1 MAEANLKDLTSAVYK
16 IAENS
21 PKIQKDVKDIRD
33 AIVGTD
39 GIVESIKQLTKR
51 LDDMQKKGTLSKITG
66 KSGNI
71 NDRRIIKGTS
81 SIEKTLNK
89 ILDAVSKDGGRR
101 LHADNFTRNNSMVSG
116 GMDMSSFIGVVD
128 KLKNIKLKDFVLA
141 KIKIKHLGNIMR
153 RSLNLFRSF
162 NEKNKEAE
170 KTISFTNSSI
180 EMMEKLAKVNKV
192 SWAAKRGEKTM
203 EKLFLG
209 DGKKRRGLLGLFKEI
224 DRRKKEINQ
233 SRKSLNDIRK
243 SCGSF
248 LLTSIVLVGI
258 AALSIPAML
267 GALLMKG
274 VVWLLV
280 GTFKLL
286 SKSRR
291 TVEKG
296 SLVLLLMSTSIIA
309 FGLGLGL
316 MVKAVKDMKLKDV
329 GLMMAS
335 IAGVGLTVAGI
346 GLLSVPI
353 TLGSATMLLLSASL
367 GVLGLALNYWKTF
380 DASKS
385 MDNVK
390 EAIGGL
396 RDVFGLELG
405 NSNEKKS
412 FGQRLK
418 GGVMDIAMG
427 VLNFGSSFFTMGSLL
442 LAGAALGILKKGLK
456 SWDNFDGKKSAKNIK
471 TGIGALQEAFGL
483 EDRRGQSIKSNL
495 KGFGKDFIGL
505 GSSLLQM
512 GSTFAKMGTLVLSTA
527 MMDIIRVT
535 LIPWQKYDARSAAG
549 NMKTA
554 IGALSDTFGL
564 EDRNGE
570 SVSANAK
577 GGLNDLIGLASS
589 IFQMGSTFARMGTL
603 VFATAMMDI
612 IRLTLL
618 PWEKYD
624 SSKSVGNM
632 RTAVTGLEE
641 MFGLQSSQNKTI
653 GGSIVHG
660 VTDLLSL
667 GAGLIG
673 MGDTMV
679 KMGTLLIATGAMEKI
694 KENLVTWENYNPDNS
709 ITNIRTAISGLTDVF
724 GLHKE
729 VEEKTESGFLGK
741 VGNFF
746 KKAADVVTA
755 PVRMVGNLVHAAE
768 GLTESG
774 KTFAKISALVTGSAS
789 MLSIKSAIEP
799 WSDFNPSKSITN
811 IKSTING
818 LAVGF
823 GVKNV
828 GYLSS
833 ISSPLKNTISSIN
846 KLDLDKASTMID
858 LFKSFKS
865 IGIKPFDKFTVAV
878 EKFSESCKELI
889 VSLNDFNKSSQLNS
903 NVESSSIESTNTN
916 NNNTNIT
923 NTQDLANAIAEAIKA
938 LPINVHTD
946 ISDVRLVVNGESGRK
961 VILTLDN

>member
-1 MAEANLKDLTSAVYK
+1 MPEKSLKDLTSAVYK

-39 GIVESIKQLTKR
+39 GLVESVKQLTKK

-66 KSGNI
+66 KSGNRY
-71 NDRRIIKGTS
+71 DRRIIKSTS

-89 ILDAVSKDGGRR
+89 ILDAVSKNGGKR
-101 LHADNFTRNNSMVSG
+101 LYADNFIRNNSRVSG
-116 GMDMSSFIGVVD
+116 GNDLSSFIGVVD
-128 KLKNIKLKDFVLA
+128 KLKNIKLKDFLLA
-141 KIKIKHLGNIMR
+141 KIKIKHLGKIMR
-153 RSLNLFRSF
+153 SSLNLFKSF
-162 NEKNKEAE
+162 DEKNKEAE

-192 SWAAKRGEKTM
+192 SSAAKRGEKTM

-209 DGKKRRGLLGLFKEI
+209 DGKKRKGLLGLFRKIDRDKKEI
-224 DRRKKEINQ
+224 DQ

-243 SCGSF
+243 SCSSF
-248 LLTSIVLVGI
+248 LLTSMVLVGI
-258 AALSIPAML
+258 AALSIPVML

-274 VVWLLV
+274 VVWLLI

-286 SKSRR
+286 SKSKR
-291 TVEKG
+291 TVSKG
-296 SLVLLLMSTSIIA
+296 SGVLLLMSTSIIA

-316 MVKAVKDMKLKDV
+316 MVKAIKDMKLKDV

-353 TLGSATMLLLSASL
+353 ALGSSVMLLLSASL

-385 MDNVK
+385 MNNVK

-396 RDVFGLELG
+396 RDTFGLELG
-405 NSNEKKS
+405 KGDEKKS

-418 GGVMDIAMG
+418 GGLMDIAMG
-427 VLNFGSSFFTMGSLL
+427 VLNFGSTFFIMGSLL
-442 LAGAALGILKKGLK
+442 LAGAALGILKKGLE

-483 EDRRGQSIKSNL
+483 EDRKGESIKSNI
-495 KGFGKDFIGL
+495 KGFG
-505 GSSLLQM
+505 
-512 GSTFAKMGTLVLSTA
+512 
-527 MMDIIRVT
+527 
-535 LIPWQKYDARSAAG
+535 
-549 NMKTA
+549 
-554 IGALSDTFGL
+554 
-564 EDRNGE
+564 
-570 SVSANAK
+570 
-577 GGLNDLIGLASS
+577 NDLIGLASS
-589 IFQMGSTFARMGTL
+589 IFQMGSTFTKMGTL

-612 IRLTLL
+612 IRLTLI

-624 SSKSVGNM
+624 SSKAVGNM
-632 RTAVTGLEE
+632 RTAVIGLEE

-653 GGSIVHG
+653 GGSIVG
-660 VTDLLSL
+660 GITDLLSL
-667 GAGLIG
+667 GSGLLK

-694 KENLVTWENYNPDNS
+694 KENLNVWEKYDPDNS
-709 ITNIRTAISGLTDVF
+709 ISNIRKAISGLTDVF

-729 VEEKTESGFLGK
+729 VEEKTDGGFLGK

-746 KKAADVVTA
+746 KKAADVVTT
-755 PVRMVGNLVHAAE
+755 PVRMVGNLVSAAE
-768 GLTESG
+768 GLTEGG
-774 KTFAKISALVTGSAS
+774 KTFSKLSSLVTGSAS

-799 WSDFNPSKSITN
+799 WNDFDSSKSITN
-811 IKSTING
+811 IKKTING

-823 GVKNV
+823 GANNV
-828 GYLSS
+828 GYLSL
-833 ISSPLKNTISSIN
+833 ISLPLSNTISSIN

-858 LFKSFKS
+858 LFKSFRY

-889 VSLNDFNKSSQLNS
+889 VSLNDFNKSSQSNS
-903 NVESSSIESTNTN
+903 NVESTSIESTNSNSTSV
-916 NNNTNIT
+916 T
-923 NTQDLANAIAEAIKA
+923 NTQELAEAIASAIKN
-938 LPINVHTD
+938 LNVNVRTD
-946 ISDVRLVVNGESGRK
+946 ISDVRLVVNNESGRR
-961 VILTLDN
+961 VVLTLDN

>member
-1 MAEANLKDLTSAVYK
+1 MPEKSLKDLTSAVYK

-39 GIVESIKQLTKR
+39 GLVESVKQLTKK

-66 KSGNI
+66 KSGNRY
-71 NDRRIIKGTS
+71 DRRIIKSTS
-81 SIEKTLNK
+81 SMEKTLNK
-89 ILDAVSKDGGRR
+89 ILDVVSKNGGKR
-101 LHADNFTRNNSMVSG
+101 LHADNFIRNNSRVSG
-116 GMDMSSFIGVVD
+116 SNDLSSFIGVVD
-128 KLKNIKLKDFVLA
+128 KLKNIKLKDFLLA
-141 KIKIKHLGNIMR
+141 KIKIKHLGKIMR
-153 RSLNLFRSF
+153 SSLNLFKSF
-162 NEKNKEAE
+162 DEKNKEAE

-192 SWAAKRGEKTM
+192 SSAAKRGEKTM

-209 DGKKRRGLLGLFKEI
+209 NGKKRKGLLGLFREI
-224 DRRKKEINQ
+224 DSHKKEINQ

-243 SCGSF
+243 SCSSF
-248 LLTSIVLVGI
+248 LLTSMVLVGI

-274 VVWLLV
+274 VVWLLI

-286 SKSRR
+286 SKSKR
-291 TVEKG
+291 TVSKG
-296 SLVLLLMSTSIIA
+296 SGVLLLMSTSIIA

-316 MVKAVKDMKLKDV
+316 MVKAIKDMKLKDV

-353 TLGSATMLLLSASL
+353 ALGSSVMLLLSASL

-385 MDNVK
+385 MNNVK

-396 RDVFGLELG
+396 RDTFGLELG
-405 NSNEKKS
+405 KGDEKKS

-418 GGVMDIAMG
+418 GGLMDIAMG
-427 VLNFGSSFFTMGSLL
+427 VLNFGSTFFIMGSLL
-442 LAGAALGILKKGLK
+442 LAGAALGILKKGLE

-483 EDRRGQSIKSNL
+483 EDRKGESIKSNI
-495 KGFGKDFIGL
+495 KGFG
-505 GSSLLQM
+505 
-512 GSTFAKMGTLVLSTA
+512 
-527 MMDIIRVT
+527 
-535 LIPWQKYDARSAAG
+535 
-549 NMKTA
+549 
-554 IGALSDTFGL
+554 
-564 EDRNGE
+564 
-570 SVSANAK
+570 
-577 GGLNDLIGLASS
+577 NDLIGLASS
-589 IFQMGSTFARMGTL
+589 IFQMGSTFTKMGTL

-612 IRLTLL
+612 IRLTLI

-624 SSKSVGNM
+624 SSKAVGNM
-632 RTAVTGLEE
+632 RTAVIGLEE

-653 GGSIVHG
+653 GGSIVG
-660 VTDLLSL
+660 GITDLLSL
-667 GAGLIG
+667 GSGLLK

-694 KENLVTWENYNPDNS
+694 KENLNVWEKYDPDNS
-709 ITNIRTAISGLTDVF
+709 ISNIRKAISGLTDVF
-724 GLHKE
+724 GLQKE
-729 VEEKTESGFLGK
+729 VEEKTEGGFLGK

-746 KKAADVVTA
+746 KKAADVVTT
-755 PVRMVGNLVHAAE
+755 PVRMVGNLVSAAE
-768 GLTESG
+768 GLTEGG
-774 KTFAKISALVTGSAS
+774 KTFAKLSSLVTGSAS

-799 WSDFNPSKSITN
+799 WNDFDSSKSITN
-811 IKSTING
+811 IKKTING
-818 LAVGF
+818 LSVGF
-823 GVKNV
+823 GVNNI

-833 ISSPLKNTISSIN
+833 ISLPLSNTIKSIN
-846 KLDLDKASTMID
+846 KLDLDKASTMIE
-858 LFKSFKS
+858 LFKSFRY

-889 VSLNDFNKSSQLNS
+889 VSLNDFNKSSQSNS
-903 NVESSSIESTNTN
+903 NVESTSIESTNSNSTSV
-916 NNNTNIT
+916 T
-923 NTQDLANAIAEAIKA
+923 NTQELAEAIASAIKN
-938 LPINVHTD
+938 LNVNVRTD
-946 ISDVRLVVNGESGRK
+946 ISDVRLVVNNESGRR
-961 VILTLDN
+961 VVLTLDN

>member
-1 MAEANLKDLTSAVYK
+1 MPEKSLKDLTSAVYK

-39 GIVESIKQLTKR
+39 GLVESVKQLTKK

-66 KSGNI
+66 KSGNRY
-71 NDRRIIKGTS
+71 DRRIIKSTS

-89 ILDAVSKDGGRR
+89 ILDAVSKNDGRR
-101 LHADNFTRNNSMVSG
+101 LHADNFTRNNSRVSG
-116 GMDMSSFIGVVD
+116 GNDLSSFIDVVD
-128 KLKNIKLKDFVLA
+128 KLKNIKLKDFILA
-141 KIKIKHLGNIMR
+141 KIKIKHLGKIMR
-153 RSLNLFRSF
+153 SSLNLFRSF

-192 SWAAKRGEKTM
+192 SLAAKRGEKTM
-203 EKLFLG
+203 ENLFLG
-209 DGKKRRGLLGLFKEI
+209 DGKKRKGLLGLFRKINIHKKEI
-224 DRRKKEINQ
+224 DQ

-248 LLTSIVLVGI
+248 LLTSMVLVGI

-274 VVWLLV
+274 VVWLLI

-291 TVEKG
+291 TVSKG

-335 IAGVGLTVAGI
+335 IAGVGVAVAGI
-346 GLLSVPI
+346 GLLSIPI
-353 TLGSATMLLLSASL
+353 ALGSTAMILLSASL
-367 GVLGLALNYWKTF
+367 GILGLALNYWKTF

-390 EAIGGL
+390 SAIGGL

-405 NSNEKKS
+405 KGDEKKS

-418 GGVMDIAMG
+418 GGLMDIAMS
-427 VLNFGSSFFTMGSLL
+427 VLNFGSTFFIMGSLL
-442 LAGAALGILKKGLK
+442 LAGAALGVLKKGLK
-456 SWDNFDGKKSAKNIK
+456 SWDNFDGKKSADNIK
-471 TGIGALQEAFGL
+471 KCIGTLREVFGL
-483 EDRRGQSIKSNL
+483 EDRKDESIKSNL
-495 KGFGKDFIGL
+495 KGLGKDLIGL
-505 GSSLLQM
+505 GSSFLQM
-512 GSTFAKMGTLVLSTA
+512 GSTFAKMGSLVFATA

-535 LIPWQKYDARSAAG
+535 LIPWQKYDARAAAG

-564 EDRNGE
+564 EDRKGE
-570 SVSANAK
+570 SVSAKAK

-589 IFQMGSTFARMGTL
+589 IFQMGSTFAKMGTL
-603 VFATAMMDI
+603 VFATAMMDV
-612 IRLTLL
+612 IRLTLI

-624 SSKSVGNM
+624 PSKAVGNM
-632 RTAVTGLEE
+632 RTAVIGLEE

-653 GGSIVHG
+653 GEGIVG
-660 VTDLLSL
+660 GITDLLSL
-667 GAGLIG
+667 GSGLLK

-694 KENLVTWENYNPDNS
+694 KENLNTWENYNPDNS
-709 ITNIRTAISGLTDVF
+709 ISNIRKAISGLTDVF

-729 VEEKTESGFLGK
+729 VEEKTDGGFLGK

-746 KKAADVVTA
+746 KKAADVVTT
-755 PVRMVGNLVHAAE
+755 PVRMVGNLVSAAE
-768 GLTESG
+768 GLTEGG
-774 KTFAKISALVTGSAS
+774 KTFAKLSSLVTGSAS

-799 WSDFNPSKSITN
+799 WNDFDSSKSITN
-811 IKSTING
+811 IKNAING
-818 LAVGF
+818 LAIGF
-823 GVKNV
+823 GVNNV

-858 LFKSFKS
+858 LFKSFKY

-878 EKFSESCKELI
+878 EKFSESCRELI
-889 VSLNDFNKSSQLNS
+889 ISLNDFNKSSQSNS
-903 NVESSSIESTNTN
+903 NVESTSIESTNS
-916 NNNTNIT
+916 NNTSIA
-923 NTQDLANAIAEAIKA
+923 NTQELAEAIAYAIKN
-938 LPINVHTD
+938 LNVNVRTD
-946 ISDVRLVVNGESGRK
+946 ISDVRLVVNNESGRR
-961 VILTLDN
+961 VVLTLDN

>member
-1 MAEANLKDLTSAVYK
+1 MPEKSLKDLTSAVYK

-39 GIVESIKQLTKR
+39 GLVESVKQLTKK

-66 KSGNI
+66 KSGRY
-71 NDRRIIKGTS
+71 DRRIIKSAS

-89 ILDAVSKDGGRR
+89 ILDAVSKNDGRR
-101 LHADNFTRNNSMVSG
+101 LHADNFIRNNSRVSG
-116 GMDMSSFIGVVD
+116 GNDLSSFIGVVD
-128 KLKNIKLKDFVLA
+128 KLKNIKLKDFILA
-141 KIKIKHLGNIMR
+141 KIKIKHLGKIMR
-153 RSLNLFRSF
+153 SSLNLFKSF
-162 NEKNKEAE
+162 DEKNKEAE

-180 EMMEKLAKVNKV
+180 ELMEKLAKVNKV

-209 DGKKRRGLLGLFKEI
+209 NGKKRKGLLGLFREI
-224 DRRKKEINQ
+224 DKHKDEISQ
-233 SRKSLNDIRK
+233 SRKSLDDIRK

-248 LLTSIVLVGI
+248 LLSSMVLVGI

-274 VVWLLV
+274 VVWLLI

-291 TVEKG
+291 TVSKG
-296 SLVLLLMSTSIIA
+296 SRVLLLMSTSIIA

-353 TLGSATMLLLSASL
+353 ALGSSVMLLLSASL
-367 GVLGLALNYWKTF
+367 GILGLALNYWKTF

-390 EAIGGL
+390 SAIGGL

-405 NSNEKKS
+405 KGDEKKS

-418 GGVMDIAMG
+418 GGLMDIAMG
-427 VLNFGSSFFTMGSLL
+427 VLNFGSTFFIMGSLL
-442 LAGAALGILKKGLK
+442 LAGAALGILKKGLE

-483 EDRRGQSIKSNL
+483 EDRKGQSIKSNL
-495 KGFGKDFIGL
+495 KGLGKDFIGL
-505 GSSLLQM
+505 GSSILQM
-512 GSTFAKMGTLVLSTA
+512 GSTFVKMGTLVL
-527 MMDIIRVT
+527 
-535 LIPWQKYDARSAAG
+535 
-549 NMKTA
+549 
-554 IGALSDTFGL
+554 
-564 EDRNGE
+564 
-570 SVSANAK
+570 
-577 GGLNDLIGLASS
+577 
-589 IFQMGSTFARMGTL
+589 
-603 VFATAMMDI
+603 ATAMMDI
-612 IRLTLL
+612 IRLTLI

-624 SSKSVGNM
+624 SSKAVGNM
-632 RTAVTGLEE
+632 KTAVTGLEE

-653 GGSIVHG
+653 GGSIVG
-660 VTDLLSL
+660 GITNLLSL
-667 GAGLIG
+667 GSGLLK

-679 KMGTLLIATGAMEKI
+679 KMGTLLIATGAMEMI
-694 KENLVTWENYNPDNS
+694 KENLNVWEKYNPDNS
-709 ITNIRTAISGLTDVF
+709 ISNIRKAISGLTDVF
-724 GLHKE
+724 GLQKE
-729 VEEKTESGFLGK
+729 VEEKTEGGFLSKAG
-741 VGNFF
+741 GFF
-746 KKAADVVTA
+746 KKAADVVTT
-755 PVRMVGNLVHAAE
+755 PIRMVGNLVSAAE
-768 GLTESG
+768 GLTEGG
-774 KTFAKISALVTGSAS
+774 KTFAKLSSLVTGSAS

-799 WSDFNPSKSITN
+799 WNDFDSSKSITN
-811 IKSTING
+811 IKKTING

-823 GVKNV
+823 GVNNV

-833 ISSPLKNTISSIN
+833 ITSPLKNTISSIN

-858 LFKSFKS
+858 LFKSFRY

-889 VSLNDFNKSSQLNS
+889 VSLNDFNKSSQSNS
-903 NVESSSIESTNTN
+903 NVESTSIESTNS
-916 NNNTNIT
+916 NNTSIT
-923 NTQDLANAIAEAIKA
+923 NTQELAEAIASAIKN
-938 LPINVHTD
+938 LNVNVRTD
-946 ISDVRLVVNGESGRK
+946 ISDVRLVVNNESGRR
-961 VILTLDN
+961 VVLTLDN

>member
-1 MAEANLKDLTSAVYK
+1 MPEKSLKDLTSAVYK

-39 GIVESIKQLTKR
+39 GLVESVKQLTKK

-66 KSGNI
+66 KSGNRY
-71 NDRRIIKGTS
+71 DRRIIKSTS

-89 ILDAVSKDGGRR
+89 ILDAVSKNGGKR
-101 LHADNFTRNNSMVSG
+101 LYADNFIRNNSRVSG
-116 GMDMSSFIGVVD
+116 GNDLSSFIGVVD
-128 KLKNIKLKDFVLA
+128 KLKNIKLKDFLLA
-141 KIKIKHLGNIMR
+141 KIKIKHLGKIMR
-153 RSLNLFRSF
+153 SSLNLFKSF
-162 NEKNKEAE
+162 DEKNKEAE

-180 EMMEKLAKVNKV
+180 EMMERLAKVNKV
-192 SWAAKRGEKTM
+192 SSAAKRGEKTM

-209 DGKKRRGLLGLFKEI
+209 NGKKRKGLLGLFREI
-224 DRRKKEINQ
+224 DSHKKEINQ

-243 SCGSF
+243 SCSSF
-248 LLTSIVLVGI
+248 LLTSMVLVGI

-274 VVWLLV
+274 VVWLLI

-286 SKSRR
+286 SKSKR
-291 TVEKG
+291 TVSKG
-296 SLVLLLMSTSIIA
+296 SGVLLLMSTSIIA

-316 MVKAVKDMKLKDV
+316 MVKVVKDMKLKDV

-353 TLGSATMLLLSASL
+353 ALGSSVMLLLSASL

-385 MDNVK
+385 MNNVK

-396 RDVFGLELG
+396 RDTFGLELG
-405 NSNEKKS
+405 KGDEKKS

-418 GGVMDIAMG
+418 GGLMDIAMG
-427 VLNFGSSFFTMGSLL
+427 VLNFGSTFFIMGSLL
-442 LAGAALGILKKGLK
+442 LAGAALGILKKGLE

-483 EDRRGQSIKSNL
+483 EDRKGESIKSNI
-495 KGFGKDFIGL
+495 KGFG
-505 GSSLLQM
+505 
-512 GSTFAKMGTLVLSTA
+512 
-527 MMDIIRVT
+527 
-535 LIPWQKYDARSAAG
+535 
-549 NMKTA
+549 
-554 IGALSDTFGL
+554 
-564 EDRNGE
+564 
-570 SVSANAK
+570 
-577 GGLNDLIGLASS
+577 NDLIGLASS
-589 IFQMGSTFARMGTL
+589 IFQMGSTFTKMGTL
-603 VFATAMMDI
+603 VFATAMMDV
-612 IRLTLL
+612 IRLTLI

-624 SSKSVGNM
+624 PSKAVGNM
-632 RTAVTGLEE
+632 RTAVIGLEE

-653 GGSIVHG
+653 GGSIVG
-660 VTDLLSL
+660 GITDLLSL
-667 GAGLIG
+667 GSGLLK

-679 KMGTLLIATGAMEKI
+679 KMSTLLIATGAMEKI
-694 KENLVTWENYNPDNS
+694 KENLNVWEKYDPDNS
-709 ITNIRTAISGLTDVF
+709 ISNIRKAISGLTDVF

-729 VEEKTESGFLGK
+729 VEENTDGGFLGK

-746 KKAADVVTA
+746 KKAADVVTT
-755 PVRMVGNLVHAAE
+755 PVRMVGNLVSAAE
-768 GLTESG
+768 GLTEGG
-774 KTFAKISALVTGSAS
+774 KTFAKLSSLVTGSAS

-799 WSDFNPSKSITN
+799 WNDFDSSKSITN
-811 IKSTING
+811 IKKTING
-818 LAVGF
+818 LAAGF
-823 GVKNV
+823 GANNV
-828 GYLSS
+828 GYLSL
-833 ISSPLKNTISSIN
+833 ISLPLSNTIRSIN

-858 LFKSFKS
+858 LFKSFRY

-889 VSLNDFNKSSQLNS
+889 VSLNDFNKSSQSNS
-903 NVESSSIESTNTN
+903 NVESTSIESTNSNSTSV
-916 NNNTNIT
+916 T
-923 NTQDLANAIAEAIKA
+923 NTQELAEAIASAIKN
-938 LPINVHTD
+938 LNVNVRTD
-946 ISDVRLVVNGESGRK
+946 ISDVRLVVNNESGRR
-961 VILTLDN
+961 VVLTLDN

>member
-1 MAEANLKDLTSAVYK
+1 MPEKSLKDLTSAVYK
-16 IAENS
+16 IAEKS

-39 GIVESIKQLTKR
+39 GLVESVKQLTKK
-51 LDDMQKKGTLSKITG
+51 LDDIQKKGTLSKITG
-66 KSGNI
+66 KSGNRY
-71 NDRRIIKGTS
+71 DRRIIKSTS

-89 ILDAVSKDGGRR
+89 ILDAVSNNGGKR
-101 LHADNFTRNNSMVSG
+101 LHADNFTRNNSRVSG
-116 GMDMSSFIGVVD
+116 GNDLSSFIGVVD
-128 KLKNIKLKDFVLA
+128 KLKNIKLKDFLLA
-141 KIKIKHLGNIMR
+141 KIKIKHLGKIMR
-153 RSLNLFRSF
+153 SSLNLFKSF
-162 NEKNKEAE
+162 DEKNKEAE

-192 SWAAKRGEKTM
+192 SSAAKRGEKTM

-209 DGKKRRGLLGLFKEI
+209 NGKKRKGLLGLFREI
-224 DRRKKEINQ
+224 DSHKKEINQ

-243 SCGSF
+243 SCSSF
-248 LLTSIVLVGI
+248 LLTSMVLVGI

-274 VVWLLV
+274 VVWLLI

-286 SKSRR
+286 SKSKR
-291 TVEKG
+291 TVSKG
-296 SLVLLLMSTSIIA
+296 SGVLLLMSTSIIA

-346 GLLSVPI
+346 GLLSAPI
-353 TLGSATMLLLSASL
+353 ALGSASILLLSASL

-385 MDNVK
+385 MNNVK
-390 EAIGGL
+390 ETIGGL
-396 RDVFGLELG
+396 RDTFGLELG
-405 NSNEKKS
+405 KGDEKKS

-418 GGVMDIAMG
+418 GGLMDIAMG
-427 VLNFGSSFFTMGSLL
+427 VLNFGSTFFIMGSLL
-442 LAGAALGILKKGLK
+442 LAGATLGILKKGLE

-483 EDRRGQSIKSNL
+483 EDRKGQSIKSNI
-495 KGFGKDFIGL
+495 KGFGNDLIGL
-505 GSSLLQM
+505 ASSIFQM
-512 GSTFAKMGTLVLSTA
+512 GSTFAKMGTLVFATA
-527 MMDIIRVT
+527 MMDIIRLT

-564 EDRNGE
+564 EDRKSE
-570 SVSANAK
+570 SGFANLT
-577 GGLNDLIGLASS
+577 GLGKDFLGLGSS
-589 IFQMGSTFARMGTL
+589 LLQMGSTFAKMGTL
-603 VFATAMMDI
+603 VLATAMMDI

-624 SSKSVGNM
+624 PSKSVGNM
-632 RTAVTGLEE
+632 RTAVIGLEE

-653 GGSIVHG
+653 GGSIVG
-660 VTDLLSL
+660 GITDLLSL
-667 GAGLIG
+667 GSGLLK

-694 KENLVTWENYNPDNS
+694 KENLNVWEKYDPDNS
-709 ITNIRTAISGLTDVF
+709 ISNIRKAISGLTDVF

-729 VEEKTESGFLGK
+729 VEENTDGGFLGK

-746 KKAADVVTA
+746 KKAADVVTT
-755 PVRMVGNLVHAAE
+755 PVRMVGNLVSAAE
-768 GLTESG
+768 GLTEGG
-774 KTFAKISALVTGSAS
+774 KTFAKLSSLVTGSAS

-799 WSDFNPSKSITN
+799 WNDFDSSKSITN
-811 IKSTING
+811 IKKTING

-823 GVKNV
+823 GANNV
-828 GYLSS
+828 GYLSL
-833 ISSPLKNTISSIN
+833 ISLPLSNTISSIN

-858 LFKSFKS
+858 LFKSFRY

-889 VSLNDFNKSSQLNS
+889 VSLNDFNKSSQSNS
-903 NVESSSIESTNTN
+903 NVESTSIESTNSNSTSV
-916 NNNTNIT
+916 T
-923 NTQDLANAIAEAIKA
+923 NTQELAEAIASAIKN
-938 LPINVHTD
+938 LNVNVRTD
-946 ISDVRLVVNGESGRK
+946 ISDVRLVVNNESGRR
-961 VILTLDN
+961 VVLTLDN

>member
-1 MAEANLKDLTSAVYK
+1 MPEKSLKDLTSAVYK

-39 GIVESIKQLTKR
+39 GLVESVKQLTKK

-66 KSGNI
+66 KSGNRY
-71 NDRRIIKGTS
+71 DRRIIKSTS

-89 ILDAVSKDGGRR
+89 ILDAVSNNGGKR
-101 LHADNFTRNNSMVSG
+101 LHADNFTRNNSRVSG
-116 GMDMSSFIGVVD
+116 GNDLSSFIGVVD
-128 KLKNIKLKDFVLA
+128 KLKNIKLKDFLLA
-141 KIKIKHLGNIMR
+141 KIKIKHLGKIMR
-153 RSLNLFRSF
+153 SSLNLFKSF
-162 NEKNKEAE
+162 DEKNKEAE

-209 DGKKRRGLLGLFKEI
+209 DGKKRKGLLGLFREI
-224 DRRKKEINQ
+224 DRHKKEINQ

-248 LLTSIVLVGI
+248 LLTSIILVGI

-274 VVWLLV
+274 VVWLLI

-286 SKSRR
+286 SESRR
-291 TVEKG
+291 TVSRG
-296 SLVLLLMSTSIIA
+296 SLVLLLMSTSIIT

-316 MVKAVKDMKLKDV
+316 MVKAVKGMKLKDV

-353 TLGSATMLLLSASL
+353 ALGSSVMLLLSASL
-367 GVLGLALNYWKTF
+367 GILGLALNYWKTF

-385 MDNVK
+385 MNNVK

-396 RDVFGLELG
+396 RDTFGLELG
-405 NSNEKKS
+405 KGDEKKS

-418 GGVMDIAMG
+418 GGLMDIAMG
-427 VLNFGSSFFTMGSLL
+427 VLNFGSTFFIMGSLL
-442 LAGAALGILKKGLK
+442 LAGAALGILKKGLE

-483 EDRRGQSIKSNL
+483 EDKKEQSIKSNL
-495 KGFGKDFIGL
+495 KGLGKDFIGL

-512 GSTFAKMGTLVLSTA
+512 GSTFVKMGTLVLATS

-564 EDRNGE
+564 EDRKSE
-570 SVSANAK
+570 SGFANLT
-577 GGLNDLIGLASS
+577 GLGKDFLGLGSS
-589 IFQMGSTFARMGTL
+589 LLQMGSTFAKMGTL
-603 VFATAMMDI
+603 VLATAMMDI

-624 SSKSVGNM
+624 PSKSVGNM
-632 RTAVTGLEE
+632 RTAVIGLEE

-653 GGSIVHG
+653 GGSIVG
-660 VTDLLSL
+660 GITDLLSL
-667 GAGLIG
+667 GSGLLK

-694 KENLVTWENYNPDNS
+694 KENLNVWEKYDPDNS
-709 ITNIRTAISGLTDVF
+709 ITNIRKAISGLTDVF

-729 VEEKTESGFLGK
+729 VEEKTDGGFLGK

-746 KKAADVVTA
+746 KKAADVVTT
-755 PVRMVGNLVHAAE
+755 PVRMVGNLVSVAE
-768 GLTESG
+768 GLTEGG
-774 KTFAKISALVTGSAS
+774 KTFAKLSSLVTGSAS

-799 WSDFNPSKSITN
+799 WNDFDSSKSITN
-811 IKSTING
+811 IKKTING
-818 LAVGF
+818 LSVGF
-823 GVKNV
+823 GANNV
-828 GYLSS
+828 GYLSL
-833 ISSPLKNTISSIN
+833 ISLPLSNTIRSIN

-858 LFKSFKS
+858 LFKSFRY

-889 VSLNDFNKSSQLNS
+889 VSLNDFNKSSQSDS
-903 NVESSSIESTNTN
+903 NVESTSIESTNS
-916 NNNTNIT
+916 NNTSIT
-923 NTQDLANAIAEAIKA
+923 NTQELAEAIASAIKN
-938 LPINVHTD
+938 LNVNVRTD
-946 ISDVRLVVNGESGRK
+946 ISDVRLVVNNESGRR
-961 VILTLDN
+961 VVLTLDN

>member
-1 MAEANLKDLTSAVYK
+1 MPEKSLKDLTSAVYK

-39 GIVESIKQLTKR
+39 GLVESVKQLTKK

-66 KSGNI
+66 KSGNRY
-71 NDRRIIKGTS
+71 DRRIIKSTS

-89 ILDAVSKDGGRR
+89 ILDAVSKNGGKR
-101 LHADNFTRNNSMVSG
+101 LHADNFIRNNSRVSG
-116 GMDMSSFIGVVD
+116 GNDLSSFIGVVD
-128 KLKNIKLKDFVLA
+128 KLKNIKLKDFLLA
-141 KIKIKHLGNIMR
+141 KIKIKHLGKIMR
-153 RSLNLFRSF
+153 SSLNLFKSF
-162 NEKNKEAE
+162 DEKNKEAE

-209 DGKKRRGLLGLFKEI
+209 DGKKRKGLLSLFREI
-224 DRRKKEINQ
+224 DRHKKEINQ

-248 LLTSIVLVGI
+248 LLTSMVLVGI

-274 VVWLLV
+274 VVWLLI

-286 SKSRR
+286 SNSRR
-291 TVEKG
+291 TVSKG

-335 IAGVGLTVAGI
+335 IAGVGLAVAGI
-346 GLLSVPI
+346 GLLSIPI
-353 TLGSATMLLLSASL
+353 ALGSAAMILLGASL
-367 GVLGLALNYWKTF
+367 GVLKKGLESWDNF

-385 MDNVK
+385 MNNVK

-396 RDVFGLELG
+396 RDTFGLELG
-405 NSNEKKS
+405 KGDEKKS

-418 GGVMDIAMG
+418 GGLMDIAMG
-427 VLNFGSSFFTMGSLL
+427 VLNFGSTFFIMGSLL
-442 LAGAALGILKKGLK
+442 LAGAALGILKKGLE

-483 EDRRGQSIKSNL
+483 EDRKGQSIKSNL
-495 KGFGKDFIGL
+495 TGL
-505 GSSLLQM
+505 G
-512 GSTFAKMGTLVLSTA
+512 
-527 MMDIIRVT
+527 
-535 LIPWQKYDARSAAG
+535 
-549 NMKTA
+549 
-554 IGALSDTFGL
+554 
-564 EDRNGE
+564 
-570 SVSANAK
+570 
-577 GGLNDLIGLASS
+577 NDLIGLASS
-589 IFQMGSTFARMGTL
+589 IFQMGSTFAKMGTL

-612 IRLTLL
+612 IRLTLI

-624 SSKSVGNM
+624 SSKAVGNM
-632 RTAVTGLEE
+632 RTAVIGLEE

-653 GGSIVHG
+653 GGSIVG
-660 VTDLLSL
+660 GITDLLSL
-667 GAGLIG
+667 GSGLLK

-694 KENLVTWENYNPDNS
+694 KENLNVWEKYDPDNS
-709 ITNIRTAISGLTDVF
+709 ISNIRKAISGLTDVF
-724 GLHKE
+724 GLQKE
-729 VEEKTESGFLGK
+729 VEEKTEGGFLGK

-746 KKAADVVTA
+746 KKAADVVTT
-755 PVRMVGNLVHAAE
+755 PVRMVGNLVSAAE
-768 GLTESG
+768 GLTEGG
-774 KTFAKISALVTGSAS
+774 KTFAKLSSLVTGSAS

-799 WSDFNPSKSITN
+799 WNDFDSSKSITN
-811 IKSTING
+811 IKKTING

-823 GVKNV
+823 GANNV
-828 GYLSS
+828 GYLSL
-833 ISSPLKNTISSIN
+833 ISLPLSNTISSIN

-858 LFKSFKS
+858 LFKSFRY

-889 VSLNDFNKSSQLNS
+889 VSLNDFNKSSQSNS
-903 NVESSSIESTNTN
+903 NVESTSIESTNS
-916 NNNTNIT
+916 NNTSVT
-923 NTQDLANAIAEAIKA
+923 NTQELAEAIASAIKN
-938 LPINVHTD
+938 LNVNVRTD
-946 ISDVRLVVNGESGRK
+946 ISDVRLVVNNESGRR
-961 VILTLDN
+961 VVLTLDN

>member
-1 MAEANLKDLTSAVYK
+1 MPEKSLKDLTSAVYK

-39 GIVESIKQLTKR
+39 GLVESVKQLTKK

-66 KSGNI
+66 KSGNRY
-71 NDRRIIKGTS
+71 DRRIIKSTS
-81 SIEKTLNK
+81 SMEKTLNK
-89 ILDAVSKDGGRR
+89 ILDVVSKNGGKR
-101 LHADNFTRNNSMVSG
+101 LHADNFIRNNSRVSG
-116 GMDMSSFIGVVD
+116 SNDLSSFIGVVD
-128 KLKNIKLKDFVLA
+128 KLKNIKLKDFLLA
-141 KIKIKHLGNIMR
+141 KIKIKHLGKIMR
-153 RSLNLFRSF
+153 SSLNLFRSF

-192 SWAAKRGEKTM
+192 SLAAQRGEKTM
-203 EKLFLG
+203 ENLFLG
-209 DGKKRRGLLGLFKEI
+209 DGKKRKGLLGLFRKINRHKKEI
-224 DRRKKEINQ
+224 DQ

-248 LLTSIVLVGI
+248 LLTSMVLVGI

-274 VVWLLV
+274 VVWLLI

-286 SKSRR
+286 SKSKR
-291 TVEKG
+291 TVSKG
-296 SLVLLLMSTSIIA
+296 SGVLLLMSTSIIA

-353 TLGSATMLLLSASL
+353 ALGSSVMLLLSASL

-385 MDNVK
+385 MNNVK

-396 RDVFGLELG
+396 RDTFGLELG
-405 NSNEKKS
+405 KGDEKKS

-418 GGVMDIAMG
+418 GGLMDIAMS
-427 VLNFGSSFFTMGSLL
+427 VLNFGSTFFIMGSLL

-483 EDRRGQSIKSNL
+483 EDRKGESIKSNI
-495 KGFGKDFIGL
+495 KGFG
-505 GSSLLQM
+505 
-512 GSTFAKMGTLVLSTA
+512 
-527 MMDIIRVT
+527 
-535 LIPWQKYDARSAAG
+535 
-549 NMKTA
+549 
-554 IGALSDTFGL
+554 
-564 EDRNGE
+564 
-570 SVSANAK
+570 
-577 GGLNDLIGLASS
+577 NDLIGLASS
-589 IFQMGSTFARMGTL
+589 IFQMGSTFTKMGTL

-612 IRLTLL
+612 IRLTLI

-624 SSKSVGNM
+624 SSKAVGNM
-632 RTAVTGLEE
+632 RTAVIGLEE

-653 GGSIVHG
+653 GGSIVG
-660 VTDLLSL
+660 GITDLLSL
-667 GAGLIG
+667 GSGLLK

-694 KENLVTWENYNPDNS
+694 KENLNVWEKYDPDNS
-709 ITNIRTAISGLTDVF
+709 ISNIRKAISGLTDVF

-729 VEEKTESGFLGK
+729 VEENTDGGFLGK

-746 KKAADVVTA
+746 KKAADVVTT
-755 PVRMVGNLVHAAE
+755 PVRMVGNLVSAAE
-768 GLTESG
+768 GLTEGG
-774 KTFAKISALVTGSAS
+774 KTFAKLSSLVTGSAS

-799 WSDFNPSKSITN
+799 WNDFDSSKSITN
-811 IKSTING
+811 IKKTING
-818 LAVGF
+818 LAAGF
-823 GVKNV
+823 GANNV
-828 GYLSS
+828 GYLSL
-833 ISSPLKNTISSIN
+833 ISLPLSNTIRSIN

-858 LFKSFKS
+858 LFKSFRY

-889 VSLNDFNKSSQLNS
+889 VSLNDFNKSSQSNS
-903 NVESSSIESTNTN
+903 NVESTSIESTNN
-916 NNNTNIT
+916 NSTSVT
-923 NTQDLANAIAEAIKA
+923 NTQELAEAIASAIKN
-938 LPINVHTD
+938 LNVNVRTD
-946 ISDVRLVVNGESGRK
+946 ISDVRLVVNNESGRR
-961 VILTLDN
+961 VVLTLDN

>member
-1 MAEANLKDLTSAVYK
+1 MPEKSLKDLTNAVYK

-39 GIVESIKQLTKR
+39 GLVESVKQLTKK

-66 KSGNI
+66 KSGNRY
-71 NDRRIIKGTS
+71 DRRIIKSTS

-89 ILDAVSKDGGRR
+89 ILDAVSNNGGKR
-101 LHADNFTRNNSMVSG
+101 LHADNFTRNNSRVSG
-116 GMDMSSFIGVVD
+116 GNDLSSFIGVVD
-128 KLKNIKLKDFVLA
+128 KLKNIKLKDFLLA
-141 KIKIKHLGNIMR
+141 KIKIKHLGKIMR
-153 RSLNLFRSF
+153 SSLNLFKSF
-162 NEKNKEAE
+162 DEKNKEAE

-192 SWAAKRGEKTM
+192 SWAAERGEKTM

-209 DGKKRRGLLGLFKEI
+209 NGKKRKGLLGLFREI
-224 DRRKKEINQ
+224 DSHKKEINQ

-243 SCGSF
+243 SCSSF
-248 LLTSIVLVGI
+248 LLTSMVLVGI

-274 VVWLLV
+274 VVWLLI

-286 SKSRR
+286 SKSKR
-291 TVEKG
+291 TVSKG
-296 SLVLLLMSTSIIA
+296 SGVLLLMSTSIIA

-346 GLLSVPI
+346 GLLSAPI
-353 TLGSATMLLLSASL
+353 ALGSASILLLSASL

-390 EAIGGL
+390 AVIGGL
-396 RDVFGLELG
+396 RDTFGLELG
-405 NSNEKKS
+405 KGDEKKS

-418 GGVMDIAMG
+418 GGLMDIAMG
-427 VLNFGSSFFTMGSLL
+427 VLNFGSTFFTMGSLL
-442 LAGAALGILKKGLK
+442 LAGAALGILKKGLE

-483 EDRRGQSIKSNL
+483 EDRKGESIKSNI
-495 KGFGKDFIGL
+495 KGFG
-505 GSSLLQM
+505 
-512 GSTFAKMGTLVLSTA
+512 
-527 MMDIIRVT
+527 
-535 LIPWQKYDARSAAG
+535 
-549 NMKTA
+549 
-554 IGALSDTFGL
+554 
-564 EDRNGE
+564 
-570 SVSANAK
+570 
-577 GGLNDLIGLASS
+577 NDLIGLASS
-589 IFQMGSTFARMGTL
+589 IFQMGSTFAKMGTL

-624 SSKSVGNM
+624 SSKAVGNM
-632 RTAVTGLEE
+632 RTAVIGLEE

-653 GGSIVHG
+653 GGSIVG
-660 VTDLLSL
+660 GITDLLSL
-667 GAGLIG
+667 GSGLLK

-694 KENLVTWENYNPDNS
+694 KENLNVWEKYDPDNS
-709 ITNIRTAISGLTDVF
+709 ISNIRKAISGLTDVF
-724 GLHKE
+724 GLQKE
-729 VEEKTESGFLGK
+729 VEEKTEGGFLGK

-746 KKAADVVTA
+746 KKAADVVTT
-755 PVRMVGNLVHAAE
+755 PVRMVGNLVSAAE
-768 GLTESG
+768 GLTEGG
-774 KTFAKISALVTGSAS
+774 KTFAKLSSLVTGSAS

-799 WSDFNPSKSITN
+799 WNDFDSSKSITN
-811 IKSTING
+811 IKKTING
-818 LAVGF
+818 LSVGF
-823 GVKNV
+823 GVNNV

-833 ISSPLKNTISSIN
+833 ISLPLSNTIKSIN

-858 LFKSFKS
+858 LFKSFRY

-889 VSLNDFNKSSQLNS
+889 VSLNDFNKSSQSNS
-903 NVESSSIESTNTN
+903 NVESTSIESTNSNSTSV
-916 NNNTNIT
+916 T
-923 NTQDLANAIAEAIKA
+923 NTQELAEAIASAIKN
-938 LPINVHTD
+938 LNVNVRTD
-946 ISDVRLVVNGESGRK
+946 ISDVRLVVNNESGRR
-961 VILTLDN
+961 VVLTLDN

>member
-1 MAEANLKDLTSAVYK
+1 MPEKSLKDLTSAVYK

-39 GIVESIKQLTKR
+39 GLVESVKQLTKK

-66 KSGNI
+66 KSGNRY
-71 NDRRIIKGTS
+71 DRRIIKSTS

-89 ILDAVSKDGGRR
+89 ILDAVSKNGGKR
-101 LHADNFTRNNSMVSG
+101 LYADNFIRNNSRVSG
-116 GMDMSSFIGVVD
+116 GNDLSSFIGVVY
-128 KLKNIKLKDFVLA
+128 KLKNIKLKDFLLA
-141 KIKIKHLGNIMR
+141 KIKIKHLGKIMR
-153 RSLNLFRSF
+153 SSLNLFKSF
-162 NEKNKEAE
+162 DEKNKEAE

-192 SWAAKRGEKTM
+192 SSAAKRGEKTM

-209 DGKKRRGLLGLFKEI
+209 NGKKRKGLLGLFREI
-224 DRRKKEINQ
+224 DSHKKEINQ

-243 SCGSF
+243 SCSSF
-248 LLTSIVLVGI
+248 LLTSMVLVGI

-274 VVWLLV
+274 VVWLLI

-286 SKSRR
+286 SKSKR
-291 TVEKG
+291 TVSKG
-296 SLVLLLMSTSIIA
+296 SGVLLLMSTSIIA

-316 MVKAVKDMKLKDV
+316 MVKVVKDMKLKDV

-353 TLGSATMLLLSASL
+353 TLGSSVMLLLSASL

-385 MDNVK
+385 MNNVK

-396 RDVFGLELG
+396 RDTFGLELG
-405 NSNEKKS
+405 KGDEKKS

-418 GGVMDIAMG
+418 GGLMDIAMG
-427 VLNFGSSFFTMGSLL
+427 VLNFGSTFFIMGSLL
-442 LAGAALGILKKGLK
+442 LAGATLGILKKGLE

-483 EDRRGQSIKSNL
+483 EDRKGESIKSNI
-495 KGFGKDFIGL
+495 KGFG
-505 GSSLLQM
+505 
-512 GSTFAKMGTLVLSTA
+512 
-527 MMDIIRVT
+527 
-535 LIPWQKYDARSAAG
+535 
-549 NMKTA
+549 
-554 IGALSDTFGL
+554 
-564 EDRNGE
+564 
-570 SVSANAK
+570 
-577 GGLNDLIGLASS
+577 NDLIGLASS
-589 IFQMGSTFARMGTL
+589 IFQMGSTFTKMGTL

-612 IRLTLL
+612 IRLTLI

-624 SSKSVGNM
+624 SSKAVGNM
-632 RTAVTGLEE
+632 RTAVIGLEE

-653 GGSIVHG
+653 GGSIVG
-660 VTDLLSL
+660 GITDLLSL
-667 GAGLIG
+667 GSGLLK

-694 KENLVTWENYNPDNS
+694 KENLNVWEKYDPDNS
-709 ITNIRTAISGLTDVF
+709 ISNIRKAISGLTDVF

-729 VEEKTESGFLGK
+729 VEENTDGGFLGK

-746 KKAADVVTA
+746 KKAADVVTT
-755 PVRMVGNLVHAAE
+755 PVRMVGNLVSAAE
-768 GLTESG
+768 GLTEGG
-774 KTFAKISALVTGSAS
+774 KTFAKLSSLVTGSAS

-799 WSDFNPSKSITN
+799 WNDFDSSKSITN
-811 IKSTING
+811 IKKTING
-818 LAVGF
+818 LAAGF
-823 GVKNV
+823 GANNV
-828 GYLSS
+828 GYLSL
-833 ISSPLKNTISSIN
+833 ISLPLSNTIRSIN

-858 LFKSFKS
+858 LFKSFRY

-889 VSLNDFNKSSQLNS
+889 VSLNDFNKSSQSNS
-903 NVESSSIESTNTN
+903 NVESTSIESTNSNSTSV
-916 NNNTNIT
+916 T
-923 NTQDLANAIAEAIKA
+923 NTQELAEAIASAIKN
-938 LPINVHTD
+938 LNVNVRTD
-946 ISDVRLVVNGESGRK
+946 ISDVRLVVNNESGRR
-961 VILTLDN
+961 VVLTLDN

>member
-1 MAEANLKDLTSAVYK
+1 MPEKSLKDLTSAVYK

-39 GIVESIKQLTKR
+39 GLVESVKQLTKR

-66 KSGNI
+66 KSGNRY
-71 NDRRIIKGTS
+71 DRRIIKSTS

-89 ILDAVSKDGGRR
+89 ILDAVSKNDGKR
-101 LHADNFTRNNSMVSG
+101 LHADNFTRNNSRVSDG
-116 GMDMSSFIGVVD
+116 NDLSSFIGVVD
-128 KLKNIKLKDFVLA
+128 KLKNIKLKDFLLA
-141 KIKIKHLGNIMR
+141 KIKIKHLGKIMR
-153 RSLNLFRSF
+153 SSLNLFKSF
-162 NEKNKEAE
+162 DEKNKEAE

-192 SWAAKRGEKTM
+192 SSAAKRGENTM

-209 DGKKRRGLLGLFKEI
+209 DGKKRKGLLGLFRKIDRHKKEI
-224 DRRKKEINQ
+224 DQ

-243 SCGSF
+243 SCSSF
-248 LLTSIVLVGI
+248 LLTSMVLVGI

-274 VVWLLV
+274 VVWLLI

-286 SKSRR
+286 SESRR
-291 TVEKG
+291 TVSKG
-296 SLVLLLMSTSIIA
+296 SGVLLLMSTSIIA

-316 MVKAVKDMKLKDV
+316 MVKTVKDMKLKDV

-353 TLGSATMLLLSASL
+353 ALGSSVMLLLSASL
-367 GVLGLALNYWKTF
+367 GILGLTLNYWKTF

-385 MDNVK
+385 MNNVK

-396 RDVFGLELG
+396 RDTFGLELG
-405 NSNEKKS
+405 KGDEKKS

-418 GGVMDIAMG
+418 GGLMDIAMG
-427 VLNFGSSFFTMGSLL
+427 VLNFGSTFFIMGSLL
-442 LAGAALGILKKGLK
+442 LAGAALGILKKGLE

-471 TGIGALQEAFGL
+471 TGIGVLQEAFGL
-483 EDRRGQSIKSNL
+483 EDRKGQSIKSNL
-495 KGFGKDFIGL
+495 KGLGKDFIGL

-512 GSTFAKMGTLVLSTA
+512 GSTFAKMGTLVL
-527 MMDIIRVT
+527 
-535 LIPWQKYDARSAAG
+535 
-549 NMKTA
+549 
-554 IGALSDTFGL
+554 
-564 EDRNGE
+564 
-570 SVSANAK
+570 
-577 GGLNDLIGLASS
+577 
-589 IFQMGSTFARMGTL
+589 
-603 VFATAMMDI
+603 ATAMMDI

-624 SSKSVGNM
+624 PSKSVGNM

-653 GGSIVHG
+653 GGSIVG
-660 VTDLLSL
+660 GITDLLSL
-667 GAGLIG
+667 GSGLLK

-709 ITNIRTAISGLTDVF
+709 IANIRNAISGLTDVF

-729 VEEKTESGFLGK
+729 VEEKTDGGFLGK

-746 KKAADVVTA
+746 KKAADVVTT
-755 PVRMVGNLVHAAE
+755 PVRMVGNLVSAAE
-768 GLTESG
+768 GLTEGG
-774 KTFAKISALVTGSAS
+774 KTFAKLSSLVTGSAS

-799 WSDFNPSKSITN
+799 WNDFDSSKSITN
-811 IKSTING
+811 IKKTING

-823 GVKNV
+823 GANNV
-828 GYLSS
+828 GYLSL
-833 ISSPLKNTISSIN
+833 ISLPLSNTISSIN

-858 LFKSFKS
+858 LFKSFRY

-889 VSLNDFNKSSQLNS
+889 VSLNDFNTSQSNS
-903 NVESSSIESTNTN
+903 NVESTSIESTNS
-916 NNNTNIT
+916 NNTSVT
-923 NTQDLANAIAEAIKA
+923 NTQELAEAIASAIKN
-938 LPINVHTD
+938 LNVNVRTD
-946 ISDVRLVVNGESGRK
+946 ISDVRLVVNNESGRR
-961 VILTLDN
+961 VVLTLDN

>member
-1 MAEANLKDLTSAVYK
+1 MPEKSLKDLTSAVYK

-39 GIVESIKQLTKR
+39 GLVESVKQLTKK

-66 KSGNI
+66 KSGNRY
-71 NDRRIIKGTS
+71 DRRIIKSTS

-89 ILDAVSKDGGRR
+89 ILDAVSKNGGKR
-101 LHADNFTRNNSMVSG
+101 LHADNFTRNNSRVSG
-116 GMDMSSFIGVVD
+116 SNDLSSFIGVVD
-128 KLKNIKLKDFVLA
+128 KLKNIKLKDFLLA
-141 KIKIKHLGNIMR
+141 KIKIKHLGKIMR
-153 RSLNLFRSF
+153 SSLNLFKSF
-162 NEKNKEAE
+162 DEKNKEAE

-209 DGKKRRGLLGLFKEI
+209 DGKKRKGLLGLFKKI
-224 DRRKKEINQ
+224 NIHKKEIDQ

-248 LLTSIVLVGI
+248 LLTSIILVGI

-274 VVWLLV
+274 VVWLLI

-291 TVEKG
+291 TVSKG

-353 TLGSATMLLLSASL
+353 ALGSSVMLLLSASL
-367 GVLGLALNYWKTF
+367 GILGLALNYWKTF

-385 MDNVK
+385 MNNVK

-396 RDVFGLELG
+396 RDTFGLELG
-405 NSNEKKS
+405 KGDEKKS

-418 GGVMDIAMG
+418 GGLMDIAMG
-427 VLNFGSSFFTMGSLL
+427 VLNFGSTFFIMGSLL
-442 LAGAALGILKKGLK
+442 LAGAALGILKKGLE

-483 EDRRGQSIKSNL
+483 EDRKGQSIKSNL
-495 KGFGKDFIGL
+495 TGLGKDFIGL

-512 GSTFAKMGTLVLSTA
+512 GSTFAKMGTLVLATA

-564 EDRNGE
+564 EDRKGE
-570 SVSANAK
+570 SVSANIK
-577 GGLNDLIGLASS
+577 GGIKDFIGLGSS
-589 IFQMGSTFARMGTL
+589 LLQMGSTFAKMGTL
-603 VFATAMMDI
+603 VLATAMMDI

-624 SSKSVGNM
+624 PSKSVGNM

-653 GGSIVHG
+653 GGSIVG
-660 VTDLLSL
+660 GITDLLSL
-667 GAGLIG
+667 GSGLLK

-709 ITNIRTAISGLTDVF
+709 IANIRSAISGLTDVF

-729 VEEKTESGFLGK
+729 VEEKTDGGFLGK

-746 KKAADVVTA
+746 KKAADVVTT
-755 PVRMVGNLVHAAE
+755 PVRMVGNLVSAAE
-768 GLTESG
+768 GLTEGG
-774 KTFAKISALVTGSAS
+774 KTFAKLSSLVTGSAS

-799 WSDFNPSKSITN
+799 WNDFDSSKSITN
-811 IKSTING
+811 IKKTING

-823 GVKNV
+823 GANNV
-828 GYLSS
+828 GYLSL
-833 ISSPLKNTISSIN
+833 ISLPLSNTISSIN

-858 LFKSFKS
+858 LFKSFRY

-889 VSLNDFNKSSQLNS
+889 VSLNDFNKSSQSNS
-903 NVESSSIESTNTN
+903 NVESTSIESTNS
-916 NNNTNIT
+916 NNTSVT
-923 NTQDLANAIAEAIKA
+923 NTQELAEAIASAIKN
-938 LPINVHTD
+938 LNVNVRTD
-946 ISDVRLVVNGESGRK
+946 ISDVRLVVNNESGRR
-961 VILTLDN
+961 VVLTLDN

>member
-1 MAEANLKDLTSAVYK
+1 MPEKSLKDLTSAVYK

-33 AIVGTD
+33 AIVGMD
-39 GIVESIKQLTKR
+39 GLVESVKQLTKK

-66 KSGNI
+66 KSGNRY
-71 NDRRIIKGTS
+71 DTRIIKSTS
-81 SIEKTLNK
+81 SMEKTLNK
-89 ILDAVSKDGGRR
+89 ILDAVSKNGGRR
-101 LHADNFTRNNSMVSG
+101 LHADNFTRNNLRVSG
-116 GMDMSSFIGVVD
+116 GNDLSSFIGVVD
-128 KLKNIKLKDFVLA
+128 KLKNIKLKDFLLA
-141 KIKIKHLGNIMR
+141 KIKIKHLGKIMR
-153 RSLNLFRSF
+153 RSLNLFKSF
-162 NEKNKEAE
+162 DEKNKEVE

-209 DGKKRRGLLGLFKEI
+209 DGKKRKGLLGLFRKIDRDKKEI
-224 DRRKKEINQ
+224 DQ

-243 SCGSF
+243 SCSSF
-248 LLTSIVLVGI
+248 LLTSMVLVGI

-274 VVWLLV
+274 VVWLLI

-291 TVEKG
+291 TVSKG
-296 SLVLLLMSTSIIA
+296 SGVLLLMSTSIIA

-316 MVKAVKDMKLKDV
+316 MTKVVKDMKLKDV

-353 TLGSATMLLLSASL
+353 ALGSASILLLSASL

-390 EAIGGL
+390 AAIGGL
-396 RDVFGLELG
+396 RDTFGLELG
-405 NSNEKKS
+405 KGDEKKS

-418 GGVMDIAMG
+418 GGLMDIAMG
-427 VLNFGSSFFTMGSLL
+427 VLNFGSTFFTMGSLL
-442 LAGAALGILKKGLK
+442 LAGAALGILKKGLE

-483 EDRRGQSIKSNL
+483 EDRKGQSIKSNL
-495 KGFGKDFIGL
+495 TGLGKDFLGL

-512 GSTFAKMGTLVLSTA
+512 GSTFAKMGTLVL
-527 MMDIIRVT
+527 
-535 LIPWQKYDARSAAG
+535 
-549 NMKTA
+549 
-554 IGALSDTFGL
+554 
-564 EDRNGE
+564 
-570 SVSANAK
+570 
-577 GGLNDLIGLASS
+577 
-589 IFQMGSTFARMGTL
+589 
-603 VFATAMMDI
+603 ATAMMDI
-612 IRLTLL
+612 IRLTLI

-624 SSKSVGNM
+624 PSKSVGNM

-653 GGSIVHG
+653 GGSIVG
-660 VTDLLSL
+660 GITDLLSL
-667 GAGLIG
+667 GSGLLK

-679 KMGTLLIATGAMEKI
+679 KMGTLLIATGAMERI

-709 ITNIRTAISGLTDVF
+709 IANIRSAISGLTDVF

-729 VEEKTESGFLGK
+729 VEEKTDGGFLGK

-746 KKAADVVTA
+746 KKTADVVTT
-755 PVRMVGNLVHAAE
+755 PVRMVGNLVSAAE
-768 GLTESG
+768 GLAEGG
-774 KTFAKISALVTGSAS
+774 KTFAKLSSLVTGSAS

-799 WSDFNPSKSITN
+799 WNDFDSSKSITN
-811 IKSTING
+811 IKKTING

-823 GVKNV
+823 GANNV
-828 GYLSS
+828 GYLSL
-833 ISSPLKNTISSIN
+833 ISLPLSNTISSIN

-858 LFKSFKS
+858 LFKSFRY

-889 VSLNDFNKSSQLNS
+889 VSLNDFNKSSQSNS
-903 NVESSSIESTNTN
+903 NVESTSIESTNS
-916 NNNTNIT
+916 NNTSIT
-923 NTQDLANAIAEAIKA
+923 NTQELAEAIASAIKN
-938 LPINVHTD
+938 LNVNVRTD
-946 ISDVRLVVNGESGRK
+946 ISDVRLVVNNESGRR
-961 VILTLDN
+961 VVLTLDN

>member
-1 MAEANLKDLTSAVYK
+1 MPEKSLKDLTSAVYK

-39 GIVESIKQLTKR
+39 GLVESVKQLTKK

-66 KSGNI
+66 KSGNRY
-71 NDRRIIKGTS
+71 DRRIIKSTS

-89 ILDAVSKDGGRR
+89 ILDAVSKNGGKR
-101 LHADNFTRNNSMVSG
+101 LHADNFIRNNSRVSG
-116 GMDMSSFIGVVD
+116 GNDLSSFIGVVD
-128 KLKNIKLKDFVLA
+128 KLKNIKLKDFLLA
-141 KIKIKHLGNIMR
+141 KIKIKHLGKIMR

-209 DGKKRRGLLGLFKEI
+209 DGKKRKGLLGLFRYIYIHKKVI
-224 DRRKKEINQ
+224 DQ

-248 LLTSIVLVGI
+248 LLTSIILVGI

-274 VVWLLV
+274 VVWLLI

-286 SKSRR
+286 SKSKR
-291 TVEKG
+291 TVSKG
-296 SLVLLLMSTSIIA
+296 SLALLLMSTSIIA

-353 TLGSATMLLLSASL
+353 ALGSASILLLSASL
-367 GVLGLALNYWKTF
+367 GVLGLALNYWKTI

-385 MDNVK
+385 MNNVK

-396 RDVFGLELG
+396 RDTFGLELG
-405 NSNEKKS
+405 KGDEKKS

-418 GGVMDIAMG
+418 GGLMDIAMG
-427 VLNFGSSFFTMGSLL
+427 VLNFGSTFFTMGSLL
-442 LAGAALGILKKGLK
+442 LAGASLGILKKGLE

-483 EDRRGQSIKSNL
+483 KDRKGESIKSNI
-495 KGFGKDFIGL
+495 KGFG
-505 GSSLLQM
+505 
-512 GSTFAKMGTLVLSTA
+512 
-527 MMDIIRVT
+527 
-535 LIPWQKYDARSAAG
+535 
-549 NMKTA
+549 
-554 IGALSDTFGL
+554 
-564 EDRNGE
+564 
-570 SVSANAK
+570 
-577 GGLNDLIGLASS
+577 NDLIGLASS
-589 IFQMGSTFARMGTL
+589 IFQMGSTFAKMGTL

-612 IRLTLL
+612 IRLTLI

-624 SSKSVGNM
+624 SSKAVGNM
-632 RTAVTGLEE
+632 RTAVIGLEE

-653 GGSIVHG
+653 GGSIVG
-660 VTDLLSL
+660 GITDLLSL
-667 GAGLIG
+667 GSGLLK

-679 KMGTLLIATGAMEKI
+679 KMGTLLIATGAMERI
-694 KENLVTWENYNPDNS
+694 KEYLVTWENYNPDNS
-709 ITNIRTAISGLTDVF
+709 IANIRSAISGLTDVF

-729 VEEKTESGFLGK
+729 VEEKTDGGFLGK

-746 KKAADVVTA
+746 KKAADVVTT
-755 PVRMVGNLVHAAE
+755 PVRMVGNLVSAAE
-768 GLTESG
+768 GLTEGG
-774 KTFAKISALVTGSAS
+774 KTFSKLSSLVTGSAS

-799 WSDFNPSKSITN
+799 WNDFDSSKSITN
-811 IKSTING
+811 IKKTING

-823 GVKNV
+823 GANNV
-828 GYLSS
+828 GYLSL
-833 ISSPLKNTISSIN
+833 ISLPLSNTISSIN

-858 LFKSFKS
+858 LFKSFRY

-903 NVESSSIESTNTN
+903 NVESTSIESTNS
-916 NNNTNIT
+916 NNTSIT
-923 NTQDLANAIAEAIKA
+923 NTQELAEAIASAIKN
-938 LPINVHTD
+938 LNVNVRTD
-946 ISDVRLVVNGESGRK
+946 ISDVRLVVNNESGRR
-961 VILTLDN
+961 VVLTLDN

>member
-1 MAEANLKDLTSAVYK
+1 MPEKSLKDLTSAVYR

-39 GIVESIKQLTKR
+39 GLVESVKQLTKK

-66 KSGNI
+66 KSGNRY
-71 NDRRIIKGTS
+71 DRRIIKSTS

-89 ILDAVSKDGGRR
+89 ILDAVSKNDGKR
-101 LHADNFTRNNSMVSG
+101 LHADNFIRNNSRVSG
-116 GMDMSSFIGVVD
+116 GNDLSSFIGVVD
-128 KLKNIKLKDFVLA
+128 KLKNIKLKDFLLA
-141 KIKIKHLGNIMR
+141 KIKIKHLGKIMR
-153 RSLNLFRSF
+153 SSLNLFRSF
-162 NEKNKEAE
+162 DEKNKEAE

-209 DGKKRRGLLGLFKEI
+209 DGKKRKGLLGLFRKIDRHKKEI
-224 DRRKKEINQ
+224 DQ

-243 SCGSF
+243 SCSSF
-248 LLTSIVLVGI
+248 LLTSMVLVGI

-274 VVWLLV
+274 VVWLLI
-280 GTFKLL
+280 GTFNLL

-291 TVEKG
+291 TVSKG
-296 SLVLLLMSTSIIA
+296 SAVLLLMSTSIIA

-316 MVKAVKDMKLKDV
+316 MVKTVKDMKLKDV

-353 TLGSATMLLLSASL
+353 ALGSSVMLLLSASL
-367 GVLGLALNYWKTF
+367 GILGLALNYWKTF

-385 MDNVK
+385 MNNVK

-396 RDVFGLELG
+396 RDTFGLELG
-405 NSNEKKS
+405 KGDEKKS

-418 GGVMDIAMG
+418 GGLMDIAMG
-427 VLNFGSSFFTMGSLL
+427 VLNFGSTFFIMGSLL
-442 LAGAALGILKKGLK
+442 LAGAALGILKKGLE
-456 SWDNFDGKKSAKNIK
+456 SWDNFDGKKSADNIK
-471 TGIGALQEAFGL
+471 TGIGALQDAFGL
-483 EDRRGQSIKSNL
+483 EDRKGESVKSNL
-495 KGFGKDFIGL
+495 KGLGKDLIGLGSSLLQMGSTFAKMGTLVLATSMMDVIRLTLIPWEKYDARAAAGNMKIAVSSLSDAFGLEDRKGESVSANIKGGIKDFIGL

-512 GSTFAKMGTLVLSTA
+512 GSTFAKMGTLVL
-527 MMDIIRVT
+527 
-535 LIPWQKYDARSAAG
+535 
-549 NMKTA
+549 
-554 IGALSDTFGL
+554 
-564 EDRNGE
+564 
-570 SVSANAK
+570 
-577 GGLNDLIGLASS
+577 
-589 IFQMGSTFARMGTL
+589 
-603 VFATAMMDI
+603 ATAMMDI

-624 SSKSVGNM
+624 PSKSVGNM
-632 RTAVTGLEE
+632 RTAVIGLEE

-653 GGSIVHG
+653 GGSIVG
-660 VTDLLSL
+660 GITDLLSL
-667 GAGLIG
+667 GSGLLK

-679 KMGTLLIATGAMEKI
+679 KMGTLLIATGAMERI
-694 KENLVTWENYNPDNS
+694 KDNLVTWENYNPDNS
-709 ITNIRTAISGLTDVF
+709 IANIRSAILGLTDVF

-729 VEEKTESGFLGK
+729 VEEKTDGGFLGK

-746 KKAADVVTA
+746 KKAADVVTT
-755 PVRMVGNLVHAAE
+755 PVRMVGNLVSAAE
-768 GLTESG
+768 GLTEGG
-774 KTFAKISALVTGSAS
+774 KTFAKLSSLVTGSAS

-799 WSDFNPSKSITN
+799 WNDFDSSKSITN
-811 IKSTING
+811 IKKTING

-823 GVKNV
+823 GANNV
-828 GYLSS
+828 GYLSL
-833 ISSPLKNTISSIN
+833 ISLPLSNTIRSIN

-858 LFKSFKS
+858 LFKSFRY

-889 VSLNDFNKSSQLNS
+889 VSLNDFNTSQSNS
-903 NVESSSIESTNTN
+903 NVESTSIESTN
-916 NNNTNIT
+916 NNNTSVT
-923 NTQDLANAIAEAIKA
+923 NTQELAEAIASAIKN
-938 LPINVHTD
+938 LNVNVRTD
-946 ISDVRLVVNGESGRK
+946 ISDVRLVVNNESGRR
-961 VILTLDN
+961 VVLTLDN

>member
-1 MAEANLKDLTSAVYK
+1 MPEKSLKDLTSAVYK

-39 GIVESIKQLTKR
+39 GLVESVKQLTKK

-66 KSGNI
+66 KSGNRY
-71 NDRRIIKGTS
+71 DRRIIKSTS

-89 ILDAVSKDGGRR
+89 ILDAVSKNDGKR
-101 LHADNFTRNNSMVSG
+101 LHADNFTRNNSRVSG
-116 GMDMSSFIGVVD
+116 GNDLFSFIGVVD
-128 KLKNIKLKDFVLA
+128 KLKNIKLKDFLLA
-141 KIKIKHLGNIMR
+141 KIKIKHLGKIMR
-153 RSLNLFRSF
+153 SSLNLFKSF
-162 NEKNKEAE
+162 DEKNKEAE

-192 SWAAKRGEKTM
+192 SSAAKRGENTM

-209 DGKKRRGLLGLFKEI
+209 DGKKRKGLLGLFRKIDRHKKEI
-224 DRRKKEINQ
+224 DQ

-243 SCGSF
+243 SCSSF
-248 LLTSIVLVGI
+248 LLTSMVLVGI

-274 VVWLLV
+274 VVWLLI

-286 SKSRR
+286 SESRR
-291 TVEKG
+291 TVSKG
-296 SLVLLLMSTSIIA
+296 SGVLLLMSTSIIA

-316 MVKAVKDMKLKDV
+316 MVKTVKDMKLKDV

-353 TLGSATMLLLSASL
+353 TLGSSVMLLLSASL
-367 GVLGLALNYWKTF
+367 GILGLTLNYWKTF

-385 MDNVK
+385 MNNVK

-396 RDVFGLELG
+396 RDTFGLELG
-405 NSNEKKS
+405 KGDEKKS

-418 GGVMDIAMG
+418 GGLMDIAMG
-427 VLNFGSSFFTMGSLL
+427 VLNFGSTFFIMGSLL
-442 LAGAALGILKKGLK
+442 LAGAALGILKKGLE

-471 TGIGALQEAFGL
+471 TGIGVLQEAFGL
-483 EDRRGQSIKSNL
+483 EDRKGQSIKSNL
-495 KGFGKDFIGL
+495 KGLGKDFIGLGSSLLQMSSTFAKMGTLVLATSMMDIIRVTLIPWQKYDARAAAGNMKTAIGALSDTFGLEDRKGESVSANIKGGIKDFIGL

-512 GSTFAKMGTLVLSTA
+512 GSTFAKMGTLVL
-527 MMDIIRVT
+527 
-535 LIPWQKYDARSAAG
+535 
-549 NMKTA
+549 
-554 IGALSDTFGL
+554 
-564 EDRNGE
+564 
-570 SVSANAK
+570 
-577 GGLNDLIGLASS
+577 
-589 IFQMGSTFARMGTL
+589 
-603 VFATAMMDI
+603 ATAMMDI

-624 SSKSVGNM
+624 PSKSVGNM

-653 GGSIVHG
+653 GGSIVG
-660 VTDLLSL
+660 GITDLLSL
-667 GAGLIG
+667 GSGLLK

-709 ITNIRTAISGLTDVF
+709 IANIRNAISGLTDVF

-729 VEEKTESGFLGK
+729 VEEKTDGGFLGK

-746 KKAADVVTA
+746 KKAADVVTT
-755 PVRMVGNLVHAAE
+755 PVRMVGNLVSAAE
-768 GLTESG
+768 GLTEGG
-774 KTFAKISALVTGSAS
+774 KTFAKLSSLVTGSAS

-799 WSDFNPSKSITN
+799 WNDFDSSKSITN
-811 IKSTING
+811 IKKTING

-823 GVKNV
+823 GANNV
-828 GYLSS
+828 GYLSL
-833 ISSPLKNTISSIN
+833 ISLPLSNTISSIN

-858 LFKSFKS
+858 LFKSFRY

-889 VSLNDFNKSSQLNS
+889 VSLNDFNTSQSNS
-903 NVESSSIESTNTN
+903 NVESTSIESTNS
-916 NNNTNIT
+916 NNTSVT
-923 NTQDLANAIAEAIKA
+923 NTQELAEAIASAIKN
-938 LPINVHTD
+938 LNVNVRTD
-946 ISDVRLVVNGESGRK
+946 ISDVRLVVNNESGRR
-961 VILTLDN
+961 VVLTLDN

>member
-1 MAEANLKDLTSAVYK
+1 MPEKSLKDLTSAVYK

-39 GIVESIKQLTKR
+39 GLVESVKQLTKK

-66 KSGNI
+66 KSGNRY
-71 NDRRIIKGTS
+71 DRRIIKSTS

-89 ILDAVSKDGGRR
+89 ILDAVSNNGGKR
-101 LHADNFTRNNSMVSG
+101 LHADNFTRNNSRVSG
-116 GMDMSSFIGVVD
+116 GNDLSSFIGVVD
-128 KLKNIKLKDFVLA
+128 KLKNIKLKDFLLA
-141 KIKIKHLGNIMR
+141 KIKIKHLGKIMR
-153 RSLNLFRSF
+153 SSLNLFKSF
-162 NEKNKEAE
+162 DEKNKEAE

-192 SWAAKRGEKTM
+192 SSAAKRGEKTM

-209 DGKKRRGLLGLFKEI
+209 NGKKRKGLLGLFREI
-224 DRRKKEINQ
+224 DSHKKEINQ

-243 SCGSF
+243 SCSSF
-248 LLTSIVLVGI
+248 LLTSMVLVGI

-274 VVWLLV
+274 VVWLLI

-286 SKSRR
+286 SKSKR
-291 TVEKG
+291 TVSKG
-296 SLVLLLMSTSIIA
+296 SGVLLLMSTSIIA

-353 TLGSATMLLLSASL
+353 ALGSASILLLSASL

-385 MDNVK
+385 MNNVK

-396 RDVFGLELG
+396 RDTFGLELG
-405 NSNEKKS
+405 KGDEKKS

-418 GGVMDIAMG
+418 GGLMDIAMG
-427 VLNFGSSFFTMGSLL
+427 VLNFGSTFFIMGSLL
-442 LAGAALGILKKGLK
+442 LAGATLGILKKGLE

-483 EDRRGQSIKSNL
+483 EDRKGQSIKSNI
-495 KGFGKDFIGL
+495 KGFG
-505 GSSLLQM
+505 
-512 GSTFAKMGTLVLSTA
+512 
-527 MMDIIRVT
+527 
-535 LIPWQKYDARSAAG
+535 
-549 NMKTA
+549 
-554 IGALSDTFGL
+554 
-564 EDRNGE
+564 
-570 SVSANAK
+570 
-577 GGLNDLIGLASS
+577 NDLIGLASS
-589 IFQMGSTFARMGTL
+589 IFQMGSTFTKMGTL

-612 IRLTLL
+612 IRLTLI

-624 SSKSVGNM
+624 SSKAVGNM
-632 RTAVTGLEE
+632 RTAVIGLEE

-653 GGSIVHG
+653 GGSIVG
-660 VTDLLSL
+660 GITDLLSL
-667 GAGLIG
+667 GSGLLK

-694 KENLVTWENYNPDNS
+694 KENLNVWEKYDPDNS
-709 ITNIRTAISGLTDVF
+709 ISNIRKAISGLTDVF
-724 GLHKE
+724 GLQKE
-729 VEEKTESGFLGK
+729 VEEKTEGGFLGK

-746 KKAADVVTA
+746 KKAADVVTT
-755 PVRMVGNLVHAAE
+755 PVRMVGNLVSAAE
-768 GLTESG
+768 GLTEGG
-774 KTFAKISALVTGSAS
+774 KTFAKLSSLVTGSAS

-799 WSDFNPSKSITN
+799 WNDFDSSKSITN
-811 IKSTING
+811 IKKTING

-823 GVKNV
+823 GANNV
-828 GYLSS
+828 GYLSL
-833 ISSPLKNTISSIN
+833 ISLPLSNTISSIN

-858 LFKSFKS
+858 LFKSFRY

-889 VSLNDFNKSSQLNS
+889 VSLNDFNKSSQSNS
-903 NVESSSIESTNTN
+903 NVESTSIESTNSNSTSV
-916 NNNTNIT
+916 T
-923 NTQDLANAIAEAIKA
+923 NTQELAEAIASAIKN
-938 LPINVHTD
+938 LNVNVRTD
-946 ISDVRLVVNGESGRK
+946 ISDVRLVVNNESGRR
-961 VILTLDN
+961 VVLTLDN

>member
-1 MAEANLKDLTSAVYK
+1 MPEKSLKDLTSAVYK

-39 GIVESIKQLTKR
+39 GLVESVKQLTKK

-66 KSGNI
+66 KSGNRY
-71 NDRRIIKGTS
+71 DRRIIKSTS

-89 ILDAVSKDGGRR
+89 ILDAVSKNGGKR
-101 LHADNFTRNNSMVSG
+101 LHADNFIRNNSRVSG
-116 GMDMSSFIGVVD
+116 GNDLSSFIGVVD
-128 KLKNIKLKDFVLA
+128 RLKNIKLKDFLLA
-141 KIKIKHLGNIMR
+141 KIKIKHLGKIMR
-153 RSLNLFRSF
+153 SSLNLFKSF
-162 NEKNKEAE
+162 DEKNKEAE

-209 DGKKRRGLLGLFKEI
+209 DGKKRKGLLGLFREINRHKKEI
-224 DRRKKEINQ
+224 DQ

-248 LLTSIVLVGI
+248 LLTSMVLVGI

-274 VVWLLV
+274 VVWLLI

-291 TVEKG
+291 TVSKG

-329 GLMMAS
+329 GLMIAS
-335 IAGVGLTVAGI
+335 IAGVGLAVAGI

-353 TLGSATMLLLSASL
+353 ALGSSVMLLLSASL
-367 GVLGLALNYWKTF
+367 GILGLALNYWKTF

-390 EAIGGL
+390 VAIGGL
-396 RDVFGLELG
+396 RDTFGLELG
-405 NSNEKKS
+405 KGDEKKS

-418 GGVMDIAMG
+418 GGLMDIAMG
-427 VLNFGSSFFTMGSLL
+427 VLNFGSTFFIMGSLL
-442 LAGAALGILKKGLK
+442 LAGAALGILKKGLE
-456 SWDNFDGKKSAKNIK
+456 SWDNFDGKKSANNIK
-471 TGIGALQEAFGL
+471 TGIGALQEVFGL

-495 KGFGKDFIGL
+495 TGLGKDFIGL
-505 GSSLLQM
+505 GSSILQM
-512 GSTFAKMGTLVLSTA
+512 GSTFVKMGTLVLATA

-564 EDRNGE
+564 EDRKGE
-570 SVSANAK
+570 SVSAKAK

-589 IFQMGSTFARMGTL
+589 IFQMGSTFAKMGTL
-603 VFATAMMDI
+603 VFATAMMDV
-612 IRLTLL
+612 IRLTLI

-624 SSKSVGNM
+624 PSKSVGNM
-632 RTAVTGLEE
+632 RTAVIGLEE

-653 GGSIVHG
+653 GGSIVG
-660 VTDLLSL
+660 GITDLLSL
-667 GAGLIG
+667 GSGLLK

-694 KENLVTWENYNPDNS
+694 RENLATWENYNPDNS
-709 ITNIRTAISGLTDVF
+709 ISNIRKAISGLTDVF

-729 VEEKTESGFLGK
+729 VEEKTDGGFLGK

-746 KKAADVVTA
+746 KKAADVVTT
-755 PVRMVGNLVHAAE
+755 PVRMVGNLVSAAE
-768 GLTESG
+768 GLTEGG
-774 KTFAKISALVTGSAS
+774 KTFAKLSSLVTGSAS

-799 WSDFNPSKSITN
+799 WNDFDSSKSITN
-811 IKSTING
+811 IKKTING

-823 GVKNV
+823 GANNV
-828 GYLSS
+828 GYLSL
-833 ISSPLKNTISSIN
+833 ISLPLKNTISSIN

-858 LFKSFKS
+858 LFKSFRY

-889 VSLNDFNKSSQLNS
+889 VSLNDFNKSSQSNS
-903 NVESSSIESTNTN
+903 NVESTSIESTNS
-916 NNNTNIT
+916 NNTSIT
-923 NTQDLANAIAEAIKA
+923 NTQELAEAIASAIKN
-938 LPINVHTD
+938 LNVNVRTD
-946 ISDVRLVVNGESGRK
+946 ISDVRLVVNNESGRR
-961 VILTLDN
+961 VVLTLDN

>member
-1 MAEANLKDLTSAVYK
+1 MPEKSLKDLTSAVYK

-39 GIVESIKQLTKR
+39 GLVESVKQLTKK

-66 KSGNI
+66 KSGNRY
-71 NDRRIIKGTS
+71 DRRIIKSTS

-89 ILDAVSKDGGRR
+89 ILDAVSKNGGKR
-101 LHADNFTRNNSMVSG
+101 LHADNFTRNNSRVSG
-116 GMDMSSFIGVVD
+116 SNDLSSFIGVVD
-128 KLKNIKLKDFVLA
+128 KLKNIKLKDFLLA
-141 KIKIKHLGNIMR
+141 KIKIKHLGKIMR
-153 RSLNLFRSF
+153 SSLNLFKSF
-162 NEKNKEAE
+162 DEKNKEAE

-209 DGKKRRGLLGLFKEI
+209 DGKKRKGLLGLFKKI
-224 DRRKKEINQ
+224 NIHKKEIDQ

-248 LLTSIVLVGI
+248 LLTSMVLVGI

-274 VVWLLV
+274 VVWLLI

-291 TVEKG
+291 TVSKG

-329 GLMMAS
+329 GLMIAS
-335 IAGVGLTVAGI
+335 IAGVGLAVAGI

-353 TLGSATMLLLSASL
+353 ALGSSVMLLLSASL
-367 GVLGLALNYWKTF
+367 GILGLALNYWKTF

-385 MDNVK
+385 MNNVK
-390 EAIGGL
+390 EAISGL
-396 RDVFGLELG
+396 RDTFGLELG
-405 NSNEKKS
+405 KGDEKKS

-418 GGVMDIAMG
+418 GGLMDIAMG
-427 VLNFGSSFFTMGSLL
+427 VLNFGSTFFIMGSLL
-442 LAGAALGILKKGLK
+442 LAGAALGILKKGLE
-456 SWDNFDGKKSAKNIK
+456 SWDNFDGKKAADNIK

-483 EDRRGQSIKSNL
+483 EDRKDESVKSNL
-495 KGFGKDFIGL
+495 TGLGKDFIGL

-512 GSTFAKMGTLVLSTA
+512 GSTFAKMGTLVLATS

-564 EDRNGE
+564 EDRKGE
-570 SVSANAK
+570 SVSANIK
-577 GGLNDLIGLASS
+577 GGIKDFIGLGSS
-589 IFQMGSTFARMGTL
+589 LLQMGSTFAKMGTL
-603 VFATAMMDI
+603 VLATAMMDI

-624 SSKSVGNM
+624 PSKSVGNM

-653 GGSIVHG
+653 GGSIVG
-660 VTDLLSL
+660 GITDLLSL
-667 GAGLIG
+667 GSGLLK

-709 ITNIRTAISGLTDVF
+709 IANIRNAISGLTDVF

-729 VEEKTESGFLGK
+729 VEEKTDGGFLGK

-746 KKAADVVTA
+746 KKAADVVTT
-755 PVRMVGNLVHAAE
+755 PVRMVGNLVSAAE
-768 GLTESG
+768 GLTEGG
-774 KTFAKISALVTGSAS
+774 KTFAKLSSLVTGSAS

-799 WSDFNPSKSITN
+799 WNDFDSSKSITN
-811 IKSTING
+811 IKKTING

-823 GVKNV
+823 GANNV
-828 GYLSS
+828 GYLSL
-833 ISSPLKNTISSIN
+833 ISLPLSNTISSIN

-858 LFKSFKS
+858 LFKSFRY

-889 VSLNDFNKSSQLNS
+889 VSLNDFNKSSQSNS
-903 NVESSSIESTNTN
+903 NVESTLIESTNS
-916 NNNTNIT
+916 NNTSIT
-923 NTQDLANAIAEAIKA
+923 NTQELAEAIASAIKN
-938 LPINVHTD
+938 LNVNVRTD
-946 ISDVRLVVNGESGRK
+946 ISDVRLVVNNESGRR
-961 VILTLDN
+961 VVLTLDN

>member
-1 MAEANLKDLTSAVYK
+1 MPEKSLKDLTSAVYK

-39 GIVESIKQLTKR
+39 GLVESVKQLTKK

-66 KSGNI
+66 KSGNRY
-71 NDRRIIKGTS
+71 DRRIIKSTS
-81 SIEKTLNK
+81 SMEKTLNK
-89 ILDAVSKDGGRR
+89 ILDVVSKNGGKR
-101 LHADNFTRNNSMVSG
+101 LHADNFIRNNSRVSG
-116 GMDMSSFIGVVD
+116 SNDLSSFIGVVD
-128 KLKNIKLKDFVLA
+128 KLKNIKLKDFLLA
-141 KIKIKHLGNIMR
+141 KIKIKHLGKIMR
-153 RSLNLFRSF
+153 SSLNLFKSF
-162 NEKNKEAE
+162 DEKNKEAE

-192 SWAAKRGEKTM
+192 SSAAKRGEKTM

-209 DGKKRRGLLGLFKEI
+209 NGKKRKGLLGLFREI
-224 DRRKKEINQ
+224 DSHKKEINQ

-243 SCGSF
+243 SCSSF
-248 LLTSIVLVGI
+248 LLTSMVLVGI

-274 VVWLLV
+274 VVWLLI

-286 SKSRR
+286 SKSKR
-291 TVEKG
+291 TVSKG
-296 SLVLLLMSTSIIA
+296 SGVLLLMSTSIIA

-353 TLGSATMLLLSASL
+353 ALGSSVMLLLSASL

-385 MDNVK
+385 MNNVK

-396 RDVFGLELG
+396 RDTFGLELG
-405 NSNEKKS
+405 KGDEKKS

-418 GGVMDIAMG
+418 GGLMDIAMG
-427 VLNFGSSFFTMGSLL
+427 VLNFGSTFFIMGSLL

-483 EDRRGQSIKSNL
+483 EDRKGESIKSNI
-495 KGFGKDFIGL
+495 KGFG
-505 GSSLLQM
+505 
-512 GSTFAKMGTLVLSTA
+512 
-527 MMDIIRVT
+527 
-535 LIPWQKYDARSAAG
+535 
-549 NMKTA
+549 
-554 IGALSDTFGL
+554 
-564 EDRNGE
+564 
-570 SVSANAK
+570 
-577 GGLNDLIGLASS
+577 NDLIGLASS
-589 IFQMGSTFARMGTL
+589 IFQMGSTFTKMGTL

-612 IRLTLL
+612 IRLTLI

-624 SSKSVGNM
+624 SSKAVGNM
-632 RTAVTGLEE
+632 RTAVIGLEE

-653 GGSIVHG
+653 GGSIVG
-660 VTDLLSL
+660 GITDLLSL
-667 GAGLIG
+667 GSGLLK

-694 KENLVTWENYNPDNS
+694 KENLNVWEKYDPDNS
-709 ITNIRTAISGLTDVF
+709 ISNIRKAISGLTDVF

-729 VEEKTESGFLGK
+729 VEENTDGGFLGK

-746 KKAADVVTA
+746 KKAADVVTT
-755 PVRMVGNLVHAAE
+755 PVRMVGNLVSAAE
-768 GLTESG
+768 GLTEGG
-774 KTFAKISALVTGSAS
+774 KTFAKLSSLVTGSAS

-799 WSDFNPSKSITN
+799 WNDFDSSKSITN
-811 IKSTING
+811 IKKTING
-818 LAVGF
+818 LAAGF
-823 GVKNV
+823 GANNV
-828 GYLSS
+828 GYLSL
-833 ISSPLKNTISSIN
+833 ISLPLSNTIRSIN

-858 LFKSFKS
+858 LFKSFRY

-889 VSLNDFNKSSQLNS
+889 VSLNDFNKSSQSNS
-903 NVESSSIESTNTN
+903 NVESTSIESTNN
-916 NNNTNIT
+916 NSTSVT
-923 NTQDLANAIAEAIKA
+923 NTQELAEAIASAIKN
-938 LPINVHTD
+938 LNVNVRTD
-946 ISDVRLVVNGESGRK
+946 ISDVRLVVNNESGRR
-961 VILTLDN
+961 VVLTLDN

>member
-1 MAEANLKDLTSAVYK
+1 MPEKSLKDLTSAVYK

-39 GIVESIKQLTKR
+39 GLVESVKQLTKK

-66 KSGNI
+66 KSGNRY
-71 NDRRIIKGTS
+71 DRRIIKSTS

-89 ILDAVSKDGGRR
+89 ILDAVSKNGGKR
-101 LHADNFTRNNSMVSG
+101 LHADNFIRNNSRVSG
-116 GMDMSSFIGVVD
+116 GNDLSSFIGVVD
-128 KLKNIKLKDFVLA
+128 KLKNIKLKDFLLA
-141 KIKIKHLGNIMR
+141 KIKIKHLGKIMR
-153 RSLNLFRSF
+153 SSLNLFKSF
-162 NEKNKEAE
+162 DEKNKEAE

-180 EMMEKLAKVNKV
+180 EIMEKLAKVNKV

-209 DGKKRRGLLGLFKEI
+209 DGKKRKGLLELFRKIDRHKKEI
-224 DRRKKEINQ
+224 DQ

-243 SCGSF
+243 SCSSF
-248 LLTSIVLVGI
+248 LLTSMVLVGI

-274 VVWLLV
+274 VVWLLI

-291 TVEKG
+291 TVSKG
-296 SLVLLLMSTSIIA
+296 SGVLLLMSTSIIA

-353 TLGSATMLLLSASL
+353 ALGSSVMLLLSASL
-367 GVLGLALNYWKTF
+367 GILGLALNYWKTF

-385 MDNVK
+385 MNNVK

-396 RDVFGLELG
+396 RDTFGLELG
-405 NSNEKKS
+405 KGDEKKS

-418 GGVMDIAMG
+418 GGLMDIAMG
-427 VLNFGSSFFTMGSLL
+427 VLNFGSTFFIMGSLL
-442 LAGAALGILKKGLK
+442 LAGATLGILKKGLE

-483 EDRRGQSIKSNL
+483 EDRKGESIKSNI
-495 KGFGKDFIGL
+495 KGFGNDLIGL
-505 GSSLLQM
+505 ASSIFQM
-512 GSTFAKMGTLVLSTA
+512 GSTFTKMGTLVFATA
-527 MMDIIRVT
+527 MMDIIRLT

-564 EDRNGE
+564 EDRKSE
-570 SVSANAK
+570 SGFANLT
-577 GGLNDLIGLASS
+577 GLGKDFLGLGSS
-589 IFQMGSTFARMGTL
+589 LLQMGSTFAKMGTL
-603 VFATAMMDI
+603 VLATAMMDI

-624 SSKSVGNM
+624 PSKSVGNM
-632 RTAVTGLEE
+632 RTAVIGLEE

-653 GGSIVHG
+653 GGSIVG
-660 VTDLLSL
+660 GITDLLSL
-667 GAGLIG
+667 GSGLLK

-679 KMGTLLIATGAMEKI
+679 KMGTLLIATGVMEKI
-694 KENLVTWENYNPDNS
+694 KDNLVTWENYNPDNS
-709 ITNIRTAISGLTDVF
+709 IANIRSAISGLTDVF

-729 VEEKTESGFLGK
+729 VEEKTDGGFLGK

-746 KKAADVVTA
+746 KKAADVVTT
-755 PVRMVGNLVHAAE
+755 PVRMVGNLVSAAE
-768 GLTESG
+768 GLTEGG
-774 KTFAKISALVTGSAS
+774 KTFAKLSSLVTGSAS

-799 WSDFNPSKSITN
+799 WNDFDSSKSITN
-811 IKSTING
+811 IKKTING

-823 GVKNV
+823 GANNV
-828 GYLSS
+828 GYLSL
-833 ISSPLKNTISSIN
+833 ISLPLRNTISSIN

-858 LFKSFKS
+858 LFKSFKY

-889 VSLNDFNKSSQLNS
+889 VSLNDFNKSSQSNS
-903 NVESSSIESTNTN
+903 NVESTSIESTNS
-916 NNNTNIT
+916 NNTSVT
-923 NTQDLANAIAEAIKA
+923 NTQELAEAIASAIKN
-938 LPINVHTD
+938 LNVNVRTD
-946 ISDVRLVVNGESGRK
+946 ISDVRLVVNNESGRR
-961 VILTLDN
+961 VVLTLDN

>member
-1 MAEANLKDLTSAVYK
+1 MPEKSLKDLTSAVYK

-39 GIVESIKQLTKR
+39 GLVESVKQLTKK

-66 KSGNI
+66 KSGNRY
-71 NDRRIIKGTS
+71 DRRIIKSTS

-89 ILDAVSKDGGRR
+89 ILDAVSKNDGKR
-101 LHADNFTRNNSMVSG
+101 LHADNFTRNNSRVSG
-116 GMDMSSFIGVVD
+116 GNDLFSFIGVVD
-128 KLKNIKLKDFVLA
+128 KLKNIKLKDFLLA
-141 KIKIKHLGNIMR
+141 KIKIKHLGKIMR
-153 RSLNLFRSF
+153 SSLNLFKSF
-162 NEKNKEAE
+162 DEKNKEAE

-209 DGKKRRGLLGLFKEI
+209 DGKKRKGLLGLFRKIDRHKKEI
-224 DRRKKEINQ
+224 DQ

-243 SCGSF
+243 SCSSF
-248 LLTSIVLVGI
+248 LLTSMVLVGI

-274 VVWLLV
+274 VVWLLI

-286 SKSRR
+286 SESRR
-291 TVEKG
+291 TVSKG
-296 SLVLLLMSTSIIA
+296 SGVLLLMSTSIIA

-316 MVKAVKDMKLKDV
+316 MVKTVKDMKLKDV

-353 TLGSATMLLLSASL
+353 ALGSSVMLLLSASL
-367 GVLGLALNYWKTF
+367 GILGLTLNYWKTF

-385 MDNVK
+385 MNNVK

-396 RDVFGLELG
+396 RDTFGLELG
-405 NSNEKKS
+405 KGDEKKS

-418 GGVMDIAMG
+418 GGLMDIAMG
-427 VLNFGSSFFTMGSLL
+427 VLNFGSTFFIMGSLL
-442 LAGAALGILKKGLK
+442 LAGAALGILKKGLE

-471 TGIGALQEAFGL
+471 TGIGVLQEAFGL
-483 EDRRGQSIKSNL
+483 EDRKGQSIKSNL
-495 KGFGKDFIGL
+495 KGLGKDFIGL

-512 GSTFAKMGTLVLSTA
+512 GSTFAKMGTLVLATS

-564 EDRNGE
+564 EDRKGE
-570 SVSANAK
+570 SVSANIK
-577 GGLNDLIGLASS
+577 GGIKDFIGLGSS
-589 IFQMGSTFARMGTL
+589 LLQMGSTFAKMGTL
-603 VFATAMMDI
+603 VLATAMMDI

-624 SSKSVGNM
+624 PSKSVGNM
-632 RTAVTGLEE
+632 RTAVIGLEE

-653 GGSIVHG
+653 GGSIVG
-660 VTDLLSL
+660 GITDLLSL
-667 GAGLIG
+667 GSGLLK

-694 KENLVTWENYNPDNS
+694 RENLATWENYNPDNS
-709 ITNIRTAISGLTDVF
+709 IANIRSAVSGLTDVF

-729 VEEKTESGFLGK
+729 VEEKTEGEFLSKAGGF
-741 VGNFF
+741 FR
-746 KKAADVVTA
+746 KAADVVTT
-755 PVRMVGNLVHAAE
+755 PIRMVGNLVSAAE
-768 GLTESG
+768 GLTEGG
-774 KTFAKISALVTGSAS
+774 KTFSKLSSLVTGSAS

-799 WSDFNPSKSITN
+799 WNDFDSSKSITN
-811 IKSTING
+811 IKKTING

-823 GVKNV
+823 GANNV
-828 GYLSS
+828 GYLSL
-833 ISSPLKNTISSIN
+833 ISLPLSNTIRSIN

-858 LFKSFKS
+858 LFKSFRY

-889 VSLNDFNKSSQLNS
+889 VSLNDFNTSQSNS
-903 NVESSSIESTNTN
+903 NVESTSIESTNS
-916 NNNTNIT
+916 NNTSVT
-923 NTQDLANAIAEAIKA
+923 NTQELAEAIASAIKN
-938 LPINVHTD
+938 LNVNVRTD
-946 ISDVRLVVNGESGRK
+946 ISDVRLVVNNESGRR
-961 VILTLDN
+961 VVLTLDN

>member
-1 MAEANLKDLTSAVYK
+1 MPEKSLKDLTSAVYR

-66 KSGNI
+66 KSGNRY
-71 NDRRIIKGTS
+71 DRRIIKSTS

-89 ILDAVSKDGGRR
+89 ILDVVSRNDGRR
-101 LHADNFTRNNSMVSG
+101 LHADNFTRDNSRTSG
-116 GMDMSSFIGVVD
+116 GVDMSSFVNVVD
-128 KLKNIKLKDFVLA
+128 KLRNIKLKDFLLA
-141 KIKIKHLGNIMR
+141 KIKIKHLGKIMR
-153 RSLNLFRSF
+153 NSLNLFRSF
-162 NEKNKEAE
+162 DEKNKEAE

-192 SWAAKRGEKTM
+192 SGAAQRGEKTI

-209 DGKKRRGLLGLFKEI
+209 DGRKRRGLLGLFKEI
-224 DRRKKEINQ
+224 DKHKDEISQ
-233 SRKSLNDIRK
+233 SKKSLNDIRK

-267 GALLMKG
+267 GALLMRG

-280 GTFKLL
+280 GTFELL

-291 TVEKG
+291 TVAKG
-296 SLVLLLMSTSIIA
+296 SLVLLLMSTSIIT

-316 MVKAVKDMKLKDV
+316 MLKAVKDMKLKDV

-353 TLGSATMLLLSASL
+353 ALGSAAMLLLSASL
-367 GVLGLALNYWKTF
+367 GILGLTLNYWKTF

-405 NSNEKKS
+405 KSNEKKS

-418 GGVMDIAMG
+418 GGLMDIAMG
-427 VLNFGSSFFTMGSLL
+427 VLNFGSSFFIMGSLL
-442 LAGAALGILKKGLK
+442 LAGAALGILKNGLK

-483 EDRRGQSIKSNL
+483 EDRKGQSIKSNL

-512 GSTFAKMGTLVLSTA
+512 GSTFAKMGTLVLATA

-564 EDRNGE
+564 EDRRGE
-570 SVSANAK
+570 SVSANTK

-589 IFQMGSTFARMGTL
+589 IFQMGSTFTRMGTL

-624 SSKSVGNM
+624 PSKSVGNM

-660 VTDLLSL
+660 ITDLLSL

-694 KENLVTWENYNPDNS
+694 KENLVTWEDYNPDNS
-709 ITNIRTAISGLTDVF
+709 ITNIKKAVSGLTDVF

-768 GLTESG
+768 GLTEGG
-774 KTFAKISALVTGSAS
+774 KTFAKLSSLVTGSAS

-799 WSDFNPSKSITN
+799 WSDFNPSKSISN

-823 GVKNV
+823 GVNNV

-833 ISSPLKNTISSIN
+833 ISSPLKNTINSIN

-889 VSLNDFNKSSQLNS
+889 VSLNDFNNSSQSNS

-916 NNNTNIT
+916 SNNTSIT
-923 NTQDLANAIAEAIKA
+923 NTQALAEAIASAIKD
-938 LPINVHTD
+938 LNINVRTD
-946 ISDVRLVVNGESGRK
+946 ISDVRLVVNNESGRR

>member
-1 MAEANLKDLTSAVYK
+1 MPEKSLKDLTSAVYK

-39 GIVESIKQLTKR
+39 GLVESVKQLTKK

-66 KSGNI
+66 KSGNRY
-71 NDRRIIKGTS
+71 DRRIIKSTS

-89 ILDAVSKDGGRR
+89 ILDAVSKNGGKR
-101 LHADNFTRNNSMVSG
+101 LHADNFIRNNSRISG
-116 GMDMSSFIGVVD
+116 GNDLSSFIGVVD
-128 KLKNIKLKDFVLA
+128 KLKNIKLKDFLLA
-141 KIKIKHLGNIMR
+141 KIKIKHLGKIMR

-209 DGKKRRGLLGLFKEI
+209 DGKKRKGLLGLFRYIYMHKKVI
-224 DRRKKEINQ
+224 DQ

-248 LLTSIVLVGI
+248 LLTSIILVGI

-274 VVWLLV
+274 VVWLLI
-280 GTFKLL
+280 GTFELL

-291 TVEKG
+291 TVSKG
-296 SLVLLLMSTSIIA
+296 SLALLLMSTSKIA

-353 TLGSATMLLLSASL
+353 ALGSSVMLLLSASL
-367 GVLGLALNYWKTF
+367 GILGLTLNYWKTF

-385 MDNVK
+385 MNNVK

-396 RDVFGLELG
+396 RDTFGLELG
-405 NSNEKKS
+405 KGDEKKS

-418 GGVMDIAMG
+418 GGLMDIAMG
-427 VLNFGSSFFTMGSLL
+427 VLNFGSTFFIMGSLL
-442 LAGAALGILKKGLK
+442 LAGAALGILKKGLE
-456 SWDNFDGKKSAKNIK
+456 SWDNFDGQKSAKNIK

-483 EDRRGQSIKSNL
+483 EDRKGQSIKSNL
-495 KGFGKDFIGL
+495 TGLGKDFIGL

-512 GSTFAKMGTLVLSTA
+512 GSTFAKMGTLVL
-527 MMDIIRVT
+527 
-535 LIPWQKYDARSAAG
+535 
-549 NMKTA
+549 
-554 IGALSDTFGL
+554 
-564 EDRNGE
+564 
-570 SVSANAK
+570 
-577 GGLNDLIGLASS
+577 
-589 IFQMGSTFARMGTL
+589 
-603 VFATAMMDI
+603 ATAMMDI

-624 SSKSVGNM
+624 PSKSVGNM

-653 GGSIVHG
+653 GGSIVG
-660 VTDLLSL
+660 GITDLLSL
-667 GAGLIG
+667 GSGLLK

-679 KMGTLLIATGAMEKI
+679 KMGTLLIATGAMERI

-709 ITNIRTAISGLTDVF
+709 IANIRSAISGLTDVF

-729 VEEKTESGFLGK
+729 VEEKTDGGFLGK

-746 KKAADVVTA
+746 KKAADVVTT
-755 PVRMVGNLVHAAE
+755 PVRMVGNLVSAAE
-768 GLTESG
+768 GLTEGG
-774 KTFAKISALVTGSAS
+774 KTFSKLSSLVTGSAS

-799 WSDFNPSKSITN
+799 WNDFDSSKSITN
-811 IKSTING
+811 IKKTING

-823 GVKNV
+823 GANNV
-828 GYLSS
+828 GYLSL
-833 ISSPLKNTISSIN
+833 ISLPLSNTISSIN

-858 LFKSFKS
+858 LFKSFRY

-903 NVESSSIESTNTN
+903 NVESTSIESTNS
-916 NNNTNIT
+916 NNTSIT
-923 NTQDLANAIAEAIKA
+923 NTQELAEAIASAIKN
-938 LPINVHTD
+938 LNVNVRTD
-946 ISDVRLVVNGESGRK
+946 ISDVRLVVNNESGRR
-961 VILTLDN
+961 VVLTLDN

>member
-1 MAEANLKDLTSAVYK
+1 MPEKSLKDLTSAVYK

-39 GIVESIKQLTKR
+39 GLVESVKQLTKK

-66 KSGNI
+66 KSGNRY
-71 NDRRIIKGTS
+71 DRRIIKSTS

-89 ILDAVSKDGGRR
+89 ILDAVSNNGGKR
-101 LHADNFTRNNSMVSG
+101 LHADNFTRNNSRVSG
-116 GMDMSSFIGVVD
+116 GNDLSSFIGVVD
-128 KLKNIKLKDFVLA
+128 KLKNIKLKDFLLA
-141 KIKIKHLGNIMR
+141 KIKIKHLGKIMR
-153 RSLNLFRSF
+153 SSLNLFKSF
-162 NEKNKEAE
+162 DEKNKEAE

-209 DGKKRRGLLGLFKEI
+209 DGKKRKGLLGLFREI
-224 DRRKKEINQ
+224 DRHKKEINQ

-248 LLTSIVLVGI
+248 LLTSIILVGI

-274 VVWLLV
+274 VVWLLI

-291 TVEKG
+291 TVSKG
-296 SLVLLLMSTSIIA
+296 SLVLLLMSTSIIT

-316 MVKAVKDMKLKDV
+316 MVKAVKGMKLKDV

-353 TLGSATMLLLSASL
+353 ALGSSVMLLLSASL
-367 GVLGLALNYWKTF
+367 GILGLALNYWKTF

-385 MDNVK
+385 MNNVK

-396 RDVFGLELG
+396 RDTFGLELG
-405 NSNEKKS
+405 KGDEKKS

-418 GGVMDIAMG
+418 GGLMDIAMG
-427 VLNFGSSFFTMGSLL
+427 VLNFGSTFFIMGSLL
-442 LAGAALGILKKGLK
+442 LAGAALGILKKGLE

-483 EDRRGQSIKSNL
+483 EDRKGQGIMSNL
-495 KGFGKDFIGL
+495 KGLGSDLLAL
-505 GSSLLQM
+505 GSSFLQM
-512 GSTFAKMGTLVLSTA
+512 GSTFFKIGTLVL
-527 MMDIIRVT
+527 
-535 LIPWQKYDARSAAG
+535 
-549 NMKTA
+549 
-554 IGALSDTFGL
+554 
-564 EDRNGE
+564 
-570 SVSANAK
+570 
-577 GGLNDLIGLASS
+577 
-589 IFQMGSTFARMGTL
+589 
-603 VFATAMMDI
+603 ATAMMDV
-612 IRLTLL
+612 IRLTLI

-624 SSKSVGNM
+624 PSKSVGNM
-632 RTAVTGLEE
+632 RTAVIGLEE

-653 GGSIVHG
+653 GGSIVG
-660 VTDLLSL
+660 GITDLLSL
-667 GAGLIG
+667 GSGLLK

-694 KENLVTWENYNPDNS
+694 KENLNVWEKYDPDNS
-709 ITNIRTAISGLTDVF
+709 ISNIRKAISGLTDVF

-729 VEEKTESGFLGK
+729 VEENTDGGFLGK

-746 KKAADVVTA
+746 KKAADVVTT
-755 PVRMVGNLVHAAE
+755 PVRMVGNLVSAAE
-768 GLTESG
+768 GLTEGG
-774 KTFAKISALVTGSAS
+774 KTFAKLSSLVTGSAS

-799 WSDFNPSKSITN
+799 WNDFDSSKSITN
-811 IKSTING
+811 IKKTING
-818 LAVGF
+818 LAAGF
-823 GVKNV
+823 GANNV
-828 GYLSS
+828 GYLSL
-833 ISSPLKNTISSIN
+833 ISLPLSHTIGSIN

-858 LFKSFKS
+858 LFKSFRY

-889 VSLNDFNKSSQLNS
+889 VSLNDFNKSSQSDS
-903 NVESSSIESTNTN
+903 NVESTSIESTNS
-916 NNNTNIT
+916 NNTSVT
-923 NTQDLANAIAEAIKA
+923 NTQELAEAIASAIKN
-938 LPINVHTD
+938 LNVNVRTD
-946 ISDVRLVVNGESGRK
+946 ISDVRLVVNNESGRR
-961 VILTLDN
+961 VVLTLDN

>member
-1 MAEANLKDLTSAVYK
+1 MPEKSLKDLTSAVYK

-39 GIVESIKQLTKR
+39 GLVESVKQLTKK

-66 KSGNI
+66 KSGNRY
-71 NDRRIIKGTS
+71 DMRIIKSTS

-89 ILDAVSKDGGRR
+89 ILDAVSKNDGRR
-101 LHADNFTRNNSMVSG
+101 LHADNSTRNNSRVSG
-116 GMDMSSFIGVVD
+116 GNDLSSFVGVVD
-128 KLKNIKLKDFVLA
+128 KLKNIKLKDFILA
-141 KIKIKHLGNIMR
+141 KIKIKHLGKIMR
-153 RSLNLFRSF
+153 SSLNLFRSF

-180 EMMEKLAKVNKV
+180 EIMEKLAKVNKV
-192 SWAAKRGEKTM
+192 SWAAKRGEKTI
-203 EKLFLG
+203 ENLFLG
-209 DGKKRRGLLGLFKEI
+209 DGKKRKGLLGLFREMDKHK
-224 DRRKKEINQ
+224 DEINQ

-248 LLTSIVLVGI
+248 LLTSMVLVGI
-258 AALSIPAML
+258 AALSVPAML

-274 VVWLLV
+274 VVWLLI

-286 SKSRR
+286 SGSRR
-291 TVEKG
+291 TVSKG
-296 SLVLLLMSTSIIA
+296 SAVLLLMSTSIIA

-353 TLGSATMLLLSASL
+353 ALGSASILLLSASL

-390 EAIGGL
+390 AAIGGL
-396 RDVFGLELG
+396 RDTFGLELG
-405 NSNEKKS
+405 KGDEKKS

-418 GGVMDIAMG
+418 GGLMDIAMG
-427 VLNFGSSFFTMGSLL
+427 VLNFGSTFFIMGSLL
-442 LAGAALGILKKGLK
+442 LAGAALGILKKGLQ
-456 SWDNFDGKKSAKNIK
+456 SWDNFDGKKSAENIK

-483 EDRRGQSIKSNL
+483 EDRKGQSIKSNL
-495 KGFGKDFIGL
+495 KGLGKDFIGL

-512 GSTFAKMGTLVLSTA
+512 GSTFAKMGTLVLATA

-535 LIPWQKYDARSAAG
+535 LIPWQKYD
-549 NMKTA
+549 
-554 IGALSDTFGL
+554 
-564 EDRNGE
+564 
-570 SVSANAK
+570 
-577 GGLNDLIGLASS
+577 
-589 IFQMGSTFARMGTL
+589 
-603 VFATAMMDI
+603 
-612 IRLTLL
+612 
-618 PWEKYD
+618 P
-624 SSKSVGNM
+624 SKSVGNM

-653 GGSIVHG
+653 GEGIVG
-660 VTDLLSL
+660 GITDLLSL
-667 GAGLIG
+667 GSGLLK

-694 KENLVTWENYNPDNS
+694 KENLNTWENYNPDNS
-709 ITNIRTAISGLTDVF
+709 ISNIRKAISGLTDVF

-729 VEEKTESGFLGK
+729 VEEKTDGGFLGK

-746 KKAADVVTA
+746 KKAADVVTT
-755 PVRMVGNLVHAAE
+755 PVRMVGNLVSAAE
-768 GLTESG
+768 GLTEGG
-774 KTFAKISALVTGSAS
+774 KTFAKLSSLVTGSAS

-799 WSDFNPSKSITN
+799 WNDFDSSKSITN
-811 IKSTING
+811 IKNAING
-818 LAVGF
+818 LAIGF
-823 GVKNV
+823 GVNNV

-878 EKFSESCKELI
+878 EKFSESCRELI
-889 VSLNDFNKSSQLNS
+889 ISLNDFNKSSQSNS
-903 NVESSSIESTNTN
+903 NVESTSIESTNS
-916 NNNTNIT
+916 NNTSIT
-923 NTQDLANAIAEAIKA
+923 NTQELAEAIASAIKN
-938 LPINVHTD
+938 LNVNVRTD
-946 ISDVRLVVNGESGRK
+946 ISDVRLVVNNESGRR
-961 VILTLDN
+961 VVLTLDN

>member
-1 MAEANLKDLTSAVYK
+1 MPEKSLKDLTSAVYK

-39 GIVESIKQLTKR
+39 GLVESVKQLTKK

-66 KSGNI
+66 KSGNRY
-71 NDRRIIKGTS
+71 DRRIIKSTS

-89 ILDAVSKDGGRR
+89 ILDVVSKNGGKR
-101 LHADNFTRNNSMVSG
+101 LYADNFIRNNSRVSG
-116 GMDMSSFIGVVD
+116 GNDLSSFIGVVD
-128 KLKNIKLKDFVLA
+128 KLKNIKLKDFLLA
-141 KIKIKHLGNIMR
+141 KIKIKHLGKIMR
-153 RSLNLFRSF
+153 SSLNLFKSF
-162 NEKNKEAE
+162 DEKNKEAE

-180 EMMEKLAKVNKV
+180 EMMEKLTKVNKV
-192 SWAAKRGEKTM
+192 SSAAKRGEKTM

-209 DGKKRRGLLGLFKEI
+209 NGKKRKGLLGLFREI
-224 DRRKKEINQ
+224 DSHKKEINQ

-243 SCGSF
+243 SCSSF
-248 LLTSIVLVGI
+248 LLTSMVLVGI

-274 VVWLLV
+274 VVWLLI

-286 SKSRR
+286 SKSKR
-291 TVEKG
+291 TVSKG
-296 SLVLLLMSTSIIA
+296 SGVLLLMSTSIIA

-316 MVKAVKDMKLKDV
+316 MVKVVKDMKLKDV

-353 TLGSATMLLLSASL
+353 TLGSSVMLLLSASL

-385 MDNVK
+385 MNNVK

-396 RDVFGLELG
+396 RDTFGLELG
-405 NSNEKKS
+405 KGDEKKS

-418 GGVMDIAMG
+418 GGLMDIAMG
-427 VLNFGSSFFTMGSLL
+427 VLNFGSTFFIMGSLL
-442 LAGAALGILKKGLK
+442 LAGATLGILKKGLE

-483 EDRRGQSIKSNL
+483 EDRKGESIKSNI
-495 KGFGKDFIGL
+495 KGFG
-505 GSSLLQM
+505 
-512 GSTFAKMGTLVLSTA
+512 
-527 MMDIIRVT
+527 
-535 LIPWQKYDARSAAG
+535 
-549 NMKTA
+549 
-554 IGALSDTFGL
+554 
-564 EDRNGE
+564 
-570 SVSANAK
+570 
-577 GGLNDLIGLASS
+577 NDLIGLASS
-589 IFQMGSTFARMGTL
+589 IFQMGSTFTKMGTL

-612 IRLTLL
+612 IRLTLI

-624 SSKSVGNM
+624 SSKAVGNM
-632 RTAVTGLEE
+632 RTAVIGLEE

-653 GGSIVHG
+653 GGSIVG
-660 VTDLLSL
+660 GITDLLSL
-667 GAGLIG
+667 GSGLLK

-694 KENLVTWENYNPDNS
+694 KENLNVWEKYDPDNS
-709 ITNIRTAISGLTDVF
+709 ISNIRKAISGLTDVF

-729 VEEKTESGFLGK
+729 VEENTDGGFLGK

-746 KKAADVVTA
+746 KKAADVVTT
-755 PVRMVGNLVHAAE
+755 PVRMVGNLVSAAE
-768 GLTESG
+768 GLTEGG
-774 KTFAKISALVTGSAS
+774 KTFAKLSSLVTGSAS

-799 WSDFNPSKSITN
+799 WNDFDSSKSITN
-811 IKSTING
+811 IKKTING
-818 LAVGF
+818 LAAGF
-823 GVKNV
+823 GANNV
-828 GYLSS
+828 GYLSL
-833 ISSPLKNTISSIN
+833 ISLPLSNTIRSIN

-858 LFKSFKS
+858 LFKSFRY

-889 VSLNDFNKSSQLNS
+889 VSLNDFNKSSQSNS
-903 NVESSSIESTNTN
+903 NVESTSIESTNSNSTSV
-916 NNNTNIT
+916 T
-923 NTQDLANAIAEAIKA
+923 NTQELAEAIASAIKN
-938 LPINVHTD
+938 LNVNVRTD
-946 ISDVRLVVNGESGRK
+946 ISDVRLVVNNESGRR
-961 VILTLDN
+961 VVLTLDN

>member
-1 MAEANLKDLTSAVYK
+1 MPEKSLKDLTSAVYK

-39 GIVESIKQLTKR
+39 GLVESVKQLTKK

-66 KSGNI
+66 KSGNRY
-71 NDRRIIKGTS
+71 DRRIIKSTS

-89 ILDAVSKDGGRR
+89 ILDAVSKNGGKR
-101 LHADNFTRNNSMVSG
+101 LYADNFIRNNSRVSG
-116 GMDMSSFIGVVD
+116 GNDLSSFIGVVD
-128 KLKNIKLKDFVLA
+128 KLKNIKLKDFLLA
-141 KIKIKHLGNIMR
+141 KIKIKHLGKIMR
-153 RSLNLFRSF
+153 SSLNLFKSF
-162 NEKNKEAE
+162 DEKNKEAE

-192 SWAAKRGEKTM
+192 SSAAKRGEKTM

-209 DGKKRRGLLGLFKEI
+209 NGKKRKGLLGLFREI
-224 DRRKKEINQ
+224 DSHKKEINQ

-243 SCGSF
+243 SCSSF
-248 LLTSIVLVGI
+248 LLTSMVLVGI

-274 VVWLLV
+274 VVWLLI

-286 SKSRR
+286 SKSKR
-291 TVEKG
+291 TVSKG
-296 SLVLLLMSTSIIA
+296 SGVLLLMSTSIIA

-316 MVKAVKDMKLKDV
+316 MVKVVKDMKLKDV

-353 TLGSATMLLLSASL
+353 TLGSSVMLLLSASL

-385 MDNVK
+385 MNNVK

-396 RDVFGLELG
+396 RDTFGLELG
-405 NSNEKKS
+405 KGDEKKS

-418 GGVMDIAMG
+418 GGLMDIAMG
-427 VLNFGSSFFTMGSLL
+427 VLNFGSTFFIMGSLL
-442 LAGAALGILKKGLK
+442 LAGAALGILKKGLE

-483 EDRRGQSIKSNL
+483 EDRKGESIKSNI
-495 KGFGKDFIGL
+495 KGFG
-505 GSSLLQM
+505 
-512 GSTFAKMGTLVLSTA
+512 
-527 MMDIIRVT
+527 
-535 LIPWQKYDARSAAG
+535 
-549 NMKTA
+549 
-554 IGALSDTFGL
+554 
-564 EDRNGE
+564 
-570 SVSANAK
+570 
-577 GGLNDLIGLASS
+577 NDLIGLASS
-589 IFQMGSTFARMGTL
+589 IFQMGSTFTKMGTL

-612 IRLTLL
+612 IRLTLI

-624 SSKSVGNM
+624 SSKAVGNM
-632 RTAVTGLEE
+632 RTAVIGLEE

-653 GGSIVHG
+653 GGSIVG
-660 VTDLLSL
+660 GITDLLSL
-667 GAGLIG
+667 GSGLLK

-694 KENLVTWENYNPDNS
+694 KENLNVWEKYDPDNS
-709 ITNIRTAISGLTDVF
+709 ISNIRKAISGLTDVF

-729 VEEKTESGFLGK
+729 VEENTDGGFLGK

-746 KKAADVVTA
+746 KKAADVVTT
-755 PVRMVGNLVHAAE
+755 PVRMVGNLVSAAE
-768 GLTESG
+768 GLTEGG
-774 KTFAKISALVTGSAS
+774 KTFAKLSSLVTGSAS

-799 WSDFNPSKSITN
+799 WNDFDSSKSITN
-811 IKSTING
+811 IKKTING

-823 GVKNV
+823 GANNV
-828 GYLSS
+828 GYLSL
-833 ISSPLKNTISSIN
+833 ISLPLSNTIRSIN

-858 LFKSFKS
+858 LFKSFRY

-889 VSLNDFNKSSQLNS
+889 VSLNDFNKSSQSNS
-903 NVESSSIESTNTN
+903 NVESTSIESTNSNSTSV
-916 NNNTNIT
+916 T
-923 NTQDLANAIAEAIKA
+923 NTQELAEAIASAIKN
-938 LPINVHTD
+938 LNVNVRTD
-946 ISDVRLVVNGESGRK
+946 ISDVRLVVNNESGRR
-961 VILTLDN
+961 VVLTLDN

>member
-1 MAEANLKDLTSAVYK
+1 MPEKSLKDLTSAVYK

-39 GIVESIKQLTKR
+39 GLVESVKQLTKK

-66 KSGNI
+66 KSGNRY
-71 NDRRIIKGTS
+71 DRRIIKSTS

-89 ILDAVSKDGGRR
+89 ILDAVSKNGGKR
-101 LHADNFTRNNSMVSG
+101 LHADNFIRNNSRVSG
-116 GMDMSSFIGVVD
+116 GNDLSSFIGVVD
-128 KLKNIKLKDFVLA
+128 KLKNIKLKDFLLA
-141 KIKIKHLGNIMR
+141 KIKIKHLGKIMR
-153 RSLNLFRSF
+153 SSLNLFKSF
-162 NEKNKEAE
+162 DEKNKEAE

-180 EMMEKLAKVNKV
+180 EIMEKLAKVNKV

-209 DGKKRRGLLGLFKEI
+209 DGKKRKGLLGLFRKIDRDKKEI
-224 DRRKKEINQ
+224 DQ

-243 SCGSF
+243 SCSSF
-248 LLTSIVLVGI
+248 LLTSMVLVGI

-274 VVWLLV
+274 VVWLLI

-291 TVEKG
+291 TVSKG
-296 SLVLLLMSTSIIA
+296 SGVLLLMSTSIIA

-316 MVKAVKDMKLKDV
+316 MVKVVKDMKLKDV

-346 GLLSVPI
+346 GLLSAPI
-353 TLGSATMLLLSASL
+353 ALGSASILLLSASL

-390 EAIGGL
+390 EAISGL
-396 RDVFGLELG
+396 RDTFGLELG
-405 NSNEKKS
+405 KGDEKKS

-418 GGVMDIAMG
+418 GGLMDIAMG
-427 VLNFGSSFFTMGSLL
+427 VLNFGSTFFIMGSLL
-442 LAGAALGILKKGLK
+442 LAGAALGILKKGLE

-471 TGIGALQEAFGL
+471 TGIGVLQEAFGL
-483 EDRRGQSIKSNL
+483 EDRKGQSIKSNL
-495 KGFGKDFIGL
+495 KGLGKDFIGL

-512 GSTFAKMGTLVLSTA
+512 GSTFAKMGTLVLATS

-564 EDRNGE
+564 EDRKGE
-570 SVSANAK
+570 SVSANIK
-577 GGLNDLIGLASS
+577 GGIKDFIGLGSS
-589 IFQMGSTFARMGTL
+589 LLRMGSTFAKMGTL
-603 VFATAMMDI
+603 VLATAMMDI

-624 SSKSVGNM
+624 PSKSVGNM

-653 GGSIVHG
+653 GGSIVSG
-660 VTDLLSL
+660 ITDLLSL
-667 GAGLIG
+667 GSGLLK

-679 KMGTLLIATGAMEKI
+679 KMGTLLIATGAMERI

-709 ITNIRTAISGLTDVF
+709 IANIRSAISGLTDVF

-729 VEEKTESGFLGK
+729 VEEKTDGGFLGK

-746 KKAADVVTA
+746 KKATDVVTT
-755 PVRMVGNLVHAAE
+755 PVRMVGNLVSAAE
-768 GLTESG
+768 GLAEGG
-774 KTFAKISALVTGSAS
+774 KTFAKLSSLVTGSAS

-799 WSDFNPSKSITN
+799 WNDFDSSKSITN
-811 IKSTING
+811 IKKTING

-823 GVKNV
+823 GANNV
-828 GYLSS
+828 GYLSL
-833 ISSPLKNTISSIN
+833 ISLPLSNTIRSIN

-858 LFKSFKS
+858 LFKSFRY

-889 VSLNDFNKSSQLNS
+889 VSLNDFNKSSQSNS
-903 NVESSSIESTNTN
+903 NVESTSIESTN
-916 NNNTNIT
+916 NNNTSVT
-923 NTQDLANAIAEAIKA
+923 NTQELAEAIASAIKN
-938 LPINVHTD
+938 LNVNVRTD
-946 ISDVRLVVNGESGRK
+946 ISDVRLVVNNESGRR
-961 VILTLDN
+961 VVLTLDN

>member
-1 MAEANLKDLTSAVYK
+1 MPEKSLKDLTSAVYK

-39 GIVESIKQLTKR
+39 GLVESVKQLTKK

-66 KSGNI
+66 KSGNRY
-71 NDRRIIKGTS
+71 DRRIIKSTS
-81 SIEKTLNK
+81 SMEKTLNK
-89 ILDAVSKDGGRR
+89 ILDVVSKNGGKR
-101 LHADNFTRNNSMVSG
+101 LHADNFIRNNSRVSG
-116 GMDMSSFIGVVD
+116 SNDLSSFIGVVD
-128 KLKNIKLKDFVLA
+128 KLKNIKLKDFLLA
-141 KIKIKHLGNIMR
+141 KIKIKHLGKIMR
-153 RSLNLFRSF
+153 SSLNLFKSF
-162 NEKNKEAE
+162 DEKNKEAE

-192 SWAAKRGEKTM
+192 SSAAKRGEKTM

-209 DGKKRRGLLGLFKEI
+209 NGKKRKGLLGLFREI
-224 DRRKKEINQ
+224 DSHKKEINQ

-243 SCGSF
+243 SCSSF
-248 LLTSIVLVGI
+248 LLTSMVLVGI

-274 VVWLLV
+274 VVWLLI

-286 SKSRR
+286 SKSKR
-291 TVEKG
+291 TVSKG
-296 SLVLLLMSTSIIA
+296 SGVLLLMSTSIIA

-353 TLGSATMLLLSASL
+353 ALGSSVMLLLSASL

-385 MDNVK
+385 MNNVK

-396 RDVFGLELG
+396 RDTFGLELG
-405 NSNEKKS
+405 KGDEKKS

-418 GGVMDIAMG
+418 GGLMDIAMG
-427 VLNFGSSFFTMGSLL
+427 VLNFGSTFFIMGSLL

-483 EDRRGQSIKSNL
+483 EDRKGESIKSNI
-495 KGFGKDFIGL
+495 KGFG
-505 GSSLLQM
+505 
-512 GSTFAKMGTLVLSTA
+512 
-527 MMDIIRVT
+527 
-535 LIPWQKYDARSAAG
+535 
-549 NMKTA
+549 
-554 IGALSDTFGL
+554 
-564 EDRNGE
+564 
-570 SVSANAK
+570 
-577 GGLNDLIGLASS
+577 NDLIGLASS
-589 IFQMGSTFARMGTL
+589 IFQMGSTFTKMGTL

-612 IRLTLL
+612 IRLTLI

-624 SSKSVGNM
+624 SSKAVGNM
-632 RTAVTGLEE
+632 RTAVIGLEE

-653 GGSIVHG
+653 GGSIVG
-660 VTDLLSL
+660 GITDLLSL
-667 GAGLIG
+667 GSGLLK

-694 KENLVTWENYNPDNS
+694 KENLNVWEKYDPDNS
-709 ITNIRTAISGLTDVF
+709 ISNIRKAISGLTDVF

-729 VEEKTESGFLGK
+729 VEENTDGGFLGK

-746 KKAADVVTA
+746 KKAADVVTT
-755 PVRMVGNLVHAAE
+755 PVRMVGNLVSAAE
-768 GLTESG
+768 GLTEGG
-774 KTFAKISALVTGSAS
+774 KTFAKLSSLVTGSAS

-799 WSDFNPSKSITN
+799 WNDFDSSKSITN
-811 IKSTING
+811 IKKTING
-818 LAVGF
+818 LAAGF
-823 GVKNV
+823 GANNV
-828 GYLSS
+828 GYLSL
-833 ISSPLKNTISSIN
+833 ISLPLSNTIRSIN

-858 LFKSFKS
+858 LFKSFRY

-889 VSLNDFNKSSQLNS
+889 VSLNDFNTSQSNS
-903 NVESSSIESTNTN
+903 NVESTSIESTNS
-916 NNNTNIT
+916 NNTSVT
-923 NTQDLANAIAEAIKA
+923 NTQELAEAIASAIKN
-938 LPINVHTD
+938 LNVNVRTD
-946 ISDVRLVVNGESGRK
+946 ISDVRLVVNNESGRR
-961 VILTLDN
+961 VVLTLDN

>member
-1 MAEANLKDLTSAVYK
+1 MPEKSLKDLTSAVYK

-39 GIVESIKQLTKR
+39 GLVESVKQLTKK

-66 KSGNI
+66 KSGNRY
-71 NDRRIIKGTS
+71 DRRIIKSTS
-81 SIEKTLNK
+81 SMEKTLNK
-89 ILDAVSKDGGRR
+89 ILDVVSKNGGKR
-101 LHADNFTRNNSMVSG
+101 LHADNFIRNNSRVSG
-116 GMDMSSFIGVVD
+116 SNDLSSFIGVVD
-128 KLKNIKLKDFVLA
+128 KLKNIKLKDFLLA
-141 KIKIKHLGNIMR
+141 KIKIKHLGKIMR
-153 RSLNLFRSF
+153 SSLNLFKSF
-162 NEKNKEAE
+162 DEKNEEAE

-192 SWAAKRGEKTM
+192 SSAAKRGEKTM

-209 DGKKRRGLLGLFKEI
+209 NGKKRKGLLGLFREI
-224 DRRKKEINQ
+224 DSHKKEINQ

-243 SCGSF
+243 SCSSF
-248 LLTSIVLVGI
+248 LLTSMVLVGI

-274 VVWLLV
+274 VVWLLI

-286 SKSRR
+286 SKSKR
-291 TVEKG
+291 TVSKG
-296 SLVLLLMSTSIIA
+296 SGVLLLMSTSIIA

-353 TLGSATMLLLSASL
+353 ALGSSVMLLLSASL

-385 MDNVK
+385 MNNVK

-396 RDVFGLELG
+396 RDTFGLELG
-405 NSNEKKS
+405 KGDEKKS

-418 GGVMDIAMG
+418 GGLMDIAMG
-427 VLNFGSSFFTMGSLL
+427 VLNFGSTFFIMGSLL
-442 LAGAALGILKKGLK
+442 LAGVTLGILKKGLE

-483 EDRRGQSIKSNL
+483 EDRKGESIKSNI
-495 KGFGKDFIGL
+495 KGFG
-505 GSSLLQM
+505 
-512 GSTFAKMGTLVLSTA
+512 
-527 MMDIIRVT
+527 
-535 LIPWQKYDARSAAG
+535 
-549 NMKTA
+549 
-554 IGALSDTFGL
+554 
-564 EDRNGE
+564 
-570 SVSANAK
+570 
-577 GGLNDLIGLASS
+577 NDLIGLASS
-589 IFQMGSTFARMGTL
+589 IFQMGSTFTKMGTL

-612 IRLTLL
+612 IRLTLI

-624 SSKSVGNM
+624 SSKAVGNM
-632 RTAVTGLEE
+632 RTAVIGLEE

-653 GGSIVHG
+653 GGSIVG
-660 VTDLLSL
+660 GITDLLSL
-667 GAGLIG
+667 GSGLLK

-709 ITNIRTAISGLTDVF
+709 IANIRSAISGLTDVF

-729 VEEKTESGFLGK
+729 VEEKTDGGFLGK

-746 KKAADVVTA
+746 KKAADVVTT
-755 PVRMVGNLVHAAE
+755 PVRMVGNLVSAAE
-768 GLTESG
+768 GLTEGG
-774 KTFAKISALVTGSAS
+774 KTFAKLSSLVTGSAS

-799 WSDFNPSKSITN
+799 WNDFDSSKSITN
-811 IKSTING
+811 IKKTING
-818 LAVGF
+818 LAAGF
-823 GVKNV
+823 GANNV
-828 GYLSS
+828 GYLSL
-833 ISSPLKNTISSIN
+833 ISLPLSNTIRSIN

-858 LFKSFKS
+858 LFKSFRY

-889 VSLNDFNKSSQLNS
+889 VSLNDFNKSSQSNS
-903 NVESSSIESTNTN
+903 NVESTSIESTNSNSTSV
-916 NNNTNIT
+916 T
-923 NTQDLANAIAEAIKA
+923 NTQELAEAIASAIKN
-938 LPINVHTD
+938 LNVNVRTD
-946 ISDVRLVVNGESGRK
+946 ISDVRLVVNNESGRR
-961 VILTLDN
+961 VVLTLDN